1 MADGKVTIDTAIDP
15 SGLKAGSKELEA
27 AVKRLASNIDGIGAN
42 AKKSL
47 EKQVTS
53 FEKANQQYAAQEQK
67 VQDLKAKIAE
77 LGNQKIPTE
86 EFKAIGKQIDAD
98 TAKLN
103 RLIEQQRLFE
113 EIGGRTRST
122 TYQRR
127 QLQIEELTNSIK
139 YAKGEQEDLLAS
151 GGAYKAPDTSK
162 QTEAVLAEEEKLAAM
177 NLKVQQSYNGV
188 STSVSDYKNKTTMLS
203 GIISRLTAVG
213 QKASGAVKNLA
224 RNLLQMAKGAIITG
238 LKKIGA
244 GILGIHKSA
253 NKSTISIGK
262 MLKYL
267 FGIRSLYTLFN
278 KMRSALVDGFKN
290 LVQYS
295 GETNNAISSVM
306 SALTQLKNSFATAF
320 APIVTTVAPYLVK
333 FINLIS
339 ECVTRVGMFIAA
351 LTGKS
356 TFTKAV
362 AVQEDYAASLDKS
375 SKNTK
380 KATKAAKNY
389 LSPLDEIERYESNKD
404 TSTPSN
410 GKYTGPS
417 PSDMFQEVPIASSIK
432 GVADKIRQLIKSED
446 WEGLGAYVAS
456 GINAG
461 MQKIYDAIS
470 WNKVGPRITKFTTAF
485 TKTFNSLVDHID
497 WDLMGRTIGTGINTI
512 VYTLN
517 QLITGINWKNLGKG
531 FANGFNG
538 IVKEV
543 DSNALGRL
551 IGNKLMIIPN
561 IAYGF
566 VRNLNWKACG
576 TALGNGLNGV
586 VQSIDLGTIGTAFGT
601 AITGAFQIAINFSQT
616 FDWKALGENIY
627 TGINNLL
634 YSLDFATIGK
644 GFSDLAVGFL
654 DTIIISLGG
663 VDWESLGSKL
673 VEFILNI
680 NWIQLAGQLGII
692 GLELIGGVAAGVIGA
707 MKTIGAWLKEHVVD
721 PIVNKVKELFGI
733 HSPSTVMAE
742 IGKMLMQGLYNGI
755 ESFVE
760 TIKKI
765 FEILWNGIKQ
775 ITVTAWSGIKT
786 VASGI
791 WNGLKNT
798 ASTIF
803 NGIKTTISGVW
814 DGIKKYASDAWKNI
828 TSTVSGFW
836 DGLKEGASNIFEDGI
851 FKTISDVWDNLKEA
865 IPEAAKAIKE
875 GIMDRFTEARDGV
888 KDIFEKLAD
897 YVKTPINAAISLVNN
912 GIGTMNN
919 ALGGLEK
926 AFTFGPWEV
935 PTPFGSKKIGFEAE
949 FPKIKTI
956 PYLAKG
962 AVIPPKSEFLA
973 VLGDQKNG
981 RNLEAPEDLIRQIVR
996 EESGSGQNG
1005 NYRFTA
1011 QINRRTIFD
1020 EIIDEAK
1027 FRQNVNGRNPF
1038 ELA

>member
-1 MADGKVTIDTAIDP
+1 MADGKVTIDTAID
-15 SGLKAGSKELEA
+15 SNGLKAGSKELEA
-27 AVKRLASNIDGIGAN
+27 AVKRLASNIDGIGTN

-98 TAKLN
+98 TAKLD
-103 RLIEQQRLFE
+103 RLIEQQRIFE
-113 EIGGRTRST
+113 ETGGRTNSR
-122 TYQRR
+122 TYRAR

-151 GGAYKAPDTSK
+151 GGAYIVPDASK
-162 QTEAVLAEEEKLAAM
+162 QTEALYREEEKLADM
-177 NLKVQQSYNGV
+177 NSKVQQSYNGV

-203 GIISRLTAVG
+203 GITSRLTVVG

-224 RNLLQMAKGAIITG
+224 RNLLQVAKGAIITG

-295 GETNNAISSVM
+295 GETNSAISSVM

-339 ECVTRVGMFIAA
+339 ECVTRVGMFISA

-362 AVQEDYAASLDKS
+362 GVQQDYAASLDKTA
-375 SKNTK
+375 KNTN
-380 KATKAAKNY
+380 KAAKAAKNY

-417 PSDMFQEVPIASSIK
+417 PSDMFEEVPIASSIK

-470 WNKVGPRITKFTTAF
+470 WNNVGPKITKFTTAF
-485 TKTFNSLVDHID
+485 TRTFNSLVDHID
-497 WDLMGRTIGTGINTI
+497 WDLMGRTIGAGINTV

-543 DSNALGRL
+543 DFKAFGRL
-551 IGNKLMIIPN
+551 IGNKFMIIPN

-601 AITGAFQIAINFSQT
+601 AITGMFQMAIDFSRT

-654 DTIIISLGG
+654 NTIIISLGG

-673 VEFILNI
+673 VEFILNV

-692 GLELIGGVAAGVIGA
+692 GLELIGGIGAGVIGA
-707 MKTIGAWLKEHVVD
+707 MKKIGSWLKEHVVD
-721 PIVNKVKELFGI
+721 PIVDKVKELFGI

-755 ESFVE
+755 ESFIE
-760 TIKKI
+760 TIKRI
-765 FEILWNGIKQ
+765 FVTLWNGIKNTTLTVWNG
-775 ITVTAWSGIKT
+775 ITGTLSSTWNGIKANAFSIFNGIRNT
-786 VASGI
+786 ISGI
-791 WNGLKNT
+791 WN
-798 ASTIF
+798 S
-803 NGIKTTISGVW
+803 IKTNTR
-814 DGIKKYASDAWKNI
+814 NI
-828 TSTVSGFW
+828 WS
-836 DGLKEGASNIFEDGI
+836 GLKESVTG
-851 FKTISDVWDNLKEA
+851 
-865 IPEAAKAIKE
+865 AAKNIKE
-875 GIMDRFTEARDGV
+875 GITNRFTEARDSV
-888 KDIFEKLAD
+888 KTIFKKLAD
-897 YVKTPINAAISLVNN
+897 YVKKPINGAIKLVNG
-912 GIGTMNN
+912 GIGKMNS
-919 ALGGLEK
+919 ALGGLES
-926 AFTFGPWEV
+926 AFSFGPWDI
-935 PTPFGSKKIGFEAE
+935 PTPFGTKTIGFSAK
-949 FPKIKTI
+949 FPRIGTI

-996 EESGSGQNG
+996 EESGSVQNG

-1020 EIIDEAK
+1020 EVIDEAK
-1027 FRQNVNGRNPF
+1027 LRQSTTGRNPF

>member
-1 MADGKVTIDTAIDP
+1 MADGKVTIDTAIDS

-27 AVKRLASNIDGIGAN
+27 AVKRLASNIDGIGTN

-86 EFKAIGKQIDAD
+86 EFKEIGKQIDAD
-98 TAKLN
+98 TAKLD
-103 RLIEQQRLFE
+103 RLIEQQRIFE
-113 EIGGRTRST
+113 ETGGRTNSR
-122 TYQRR
+122 TYRAR

-151 GGAYKAPDTSK
+151 GGAYIAPDTSK
-162 QTEAVLAEEEKLAAM
+162 QTEALYREEEKLADI
-177 NLKVQQSYNGV
+177 NTKVQQSYNGV
-188 STSVSDYKNKTTMLS
+188 STSVSDYKNKITMLS
-203 GIISRLTAVG
+203 GITNRLSAVG
-213 QKASGAVKNLA
+213 QKASGAIKNLA
-224 RNLLQMAKGAIITG
+224 RNLLQITKSVIITG

-320 APIVTTVAPYLVK
+320 APIVTTVAPYLVR

-362 AVQEDYAASLDKS
+362 GVQQDYAASLDKTA
-375 SKNTK
+375 KNTN
-380 KATKAAKNY
+380 KAAKAAKNY

-417 PSDMFQEVPIASSIK
+417 PSDMFQEVPIESSIK
-432 GVADKIRQLIKSED
+432 GVADKIKNLIKSED

-470 WNKVGPRITKFTTAF
+470 WNNVGPRITKFTTAF
-485 TKTFNSLVDHID
+485 TRTFNSLVDHID
-497 WDLMGRTIGTGINTI
+497 WDLMGRTIGAGINTI

-543 DSNALGRL
+543 DFNAFGRL
-551 IGNKLMIIPN
+551 IGNKFMIIPN

-601 AITGAFQIAINFSQT
+601 AITGVFQMAINFSQT

-634 YSLDFATIGK
+634 YSLDFATIGE
-644 GFSDLAVGFL
+644 GFSDLAAGFL
-654 DTIIISLGG
+654 NTIIISLGG
-663 VDWESLGSKL
+663 VDWESLGSKV

-755 ESFVE
+755 ESFIE

-765 FEILWNGIKQ
+765 FETLWNGIKTTTE
-775 ITVTAWSGIKT
+775 TVWRG
-786 VASGI
+786 
-791 WNGLKNT
+791 
-798 ASTIF
+798 
-803 NGIKTTISGVW
+803 
-814 DGIKKYASDAWKNI
+814 I
-828 TSTVSGFW
+828 TSTVSGVWNGLKTSASTIFSGISTTVSGVWDAIKKKSGDIW
-836 DGLKEGASNIFEDGI
+836 DGLKTD
-851 FKTISDVWDNLKEA
+851 
-865 IPEAAKAIKE
+865 IPEAAAKIKK
-875 GIMDRFTEARDGV
+875 GISDRFTEARDSV
-888 KDIFEKLAD
+888 KTIFEKLAD
-897 YVKTPINAAISLVNN
+897 YVKKPINGAIKLVNG
-912 GIGTMNN
+912 GIGKMNS
-919 ALGGLEK
+919 ALGGLES
-926 AFTFGPWEV
+926 AFSFGPWDI
-935 PTPFGSKKIGFEAE
+935 PTPFGTKTIGFSAK
-949 FPKIKTI
+949 FPRIGTI

-996 EESGSGQNG
+996 EESGAGQNG

-1020 EIIDEAK
+1020 EVIDEAK
-1027 FRQNVNGRNPF
+1027 LRQSTTGRNPF

>member
-1 MADGKVTIDTAIDP
+1 MADGKVVIDTAIDS
-15 SGLKAGSKELEA
+15 SGLKAGSKEIEA
-27 AVKRLASNIDGIGAN
+27 AVKRLASDIDGIGTN

-53 FEKANQQYAAQEQK
+53 FEKVNQQYAAQEQK
-67 VQDLKAKIAE
+67 VQNLKAKIAE

-86 EFKAIGKQIDAD
+86 EFKEIGKQIDTD

-103 RLIEQQRLFE
+103 KLIEQQRLFE
-113 EIGGRTRST
+113 ETGGRTRSA

-139 YAKGEQEDLLAS
+139 YAKAEQEDLLNS
-151 GGAYKAPDTSK
+151 GGAYITPDISEQLKA
-162 QTEAVLAEEEKLAAM
+162 LYREEEKLADM
-177 NLKVQQSYNGV
+177 NTRVQQSYSSV
-188 STSVSDYKNKTTMLS
+188 STSTNDYKNRTSMLS
-203 GIISRLTAVG
+203 GIISRLTTVG
-213 QKASGAVKNLA
+213 QKASGAIKNLA

-320 APIVTTVAPYLVK
+320 APIVTTVAPYLVR

-362 AVQEDYAASLDKS
+362 GVQQDYAASLDKTA
-375 SKNTK
+375 KNAN
-380 KATKAAKNY
+380 KAAKAAKNY
-389 LSPLDEIERYESNKD
+389 LSPLDEIERYESD
-404 TSTPSN
+404 ASSGSGTGSGAGSGGVDPSQ
-410 GKYTGPS
+410 
-417 PSDMFQEVPIASSIK
+417 MFEEVPIASSIK
-432 GVADKIRQLIKSED
+432 GVADKIKNLIKSED

-461 MQKIYDAIS
+461 MQKIYDAIN
-470 WNKVGPRITKFTTAF
+470 WNNVGPKITKFTTAF
-485 TKTFNSLVDHID
+485 TRTFNSLVDHID
-497 WDLMGRTIGTGINTI
+497 WDLMGRTIGAGINTI

-531 FANGFNG
+531 FASGFNG

-543 DSNALGRL
+543 DFNALGRL

-566 VRNLNWKACG
+566 VRNLNWSNCG
-576 TALGNGLNGV
+576 VALGNGLNGV

-601 AITGAFQIAINFSQT
+601 AITGVFQMAIDFSRT

-721 PIVNKVKELFGI
+721 PIVNKFKQLFGI
-733 HSPSTVMAE
+733 HSPSTVFEAF
-742 IGKMLMQGLYNGI
+742 GKMLMQGLFNGI
-755 ESFVE
+755 ESFIE
-760 TIKKI
+760 TIQKI
-765 FEILWNGIKQ
+765 FETLWNGIKKTTETIWEG
-775 ITVTAWSGIKT
+775 ITTT
-786 VASGI
+786 VSGI
-791 WNGLKNT
+791 WDGLKT
-798 ASTIF
+798 AASTIF
-803 NGIKTTISGVW
+803 EGISKTVGEAWGAIKTTSGNIW
-814 DGIKKYASDAWKNI
+814 GDLKKD
-828 TSTVSGFW
+828 
-836 DGLKEGASNIFEDGI
+836 
-851 FKTISDVWDNLKEA
+851 
-865 IPEAAKAIKE
+865 IPEAAAKIKE
-875 GIMDRFTEARDGV
+875 GIHDRFVEARDNV
-888 KDIFEKLAD
+888 KKIFEKLAD
-897 YVKTPINAAISLVNN
+897 YVKKPINSAIKLVNG
-912 GIGTMNN
+912 GIGKMNS
-919 ALGGLEK
+919 ALGGLER
-926 AFTFGPWEV
+926 AFSFGPWEI
-935 PTPFGSKKIGFEAE
+935 PTPFGSKTIGFSAK
-949 FPKIKTI
+949 FPRIGTI

-996 EESGSGQNG
+996 EESGSGQG
-1005 NYRFTA
+1005 GSYRFTA

>member
-1 MADGKVTIDTAIDP
+1 MADGKVTIDTAIDS

-27 AVKRLASNIDGIGAN
+27 AVKRLASNIDGIGTN

-47 EKQVTS
+47 EKQVAS

-67 VQDLKAKIAE
+67 VQNLKEKIAE

-98 TAKLN
+98 TAKLD
-103 RLIEQQRLFE
+103 RLIEQQRIFE
-113 EIGGRTRST
+113 ETGGRTNSR
-122 TYQRR
+122 TYRAR

-151 GGAYKAPDTSK
+151 GGAYIVPDTSK
-162 QTEAVLAEEEKLAAM
+162 QTEALYREEEKLADM
-177 NLKVQQSYNGV
+177 NSKVQQSYNDV
-188 STSVSDYKNKTTMLS
+188 SASASDYKNKITMLS
-203 GIISRLTAVG
+203 GITNRLSAVG

-224 RNLLQMAKGAIITG
+224 RNLLQAVKGTIITG

-295 GETNNAISSVM
+295 GETNRAISSVM
-306 SALTQLKNSFATAF
+306 SALTQLKNSFASAF
-320 APIVTTVAPYLVK
+320 APIVTTVAPYLVR

-339 ECVTRVGMFIAA
+339 ECVTRIGMFIAA

-362 AVQEDYAASLDKS
+362 GVQQDYAASLDKTA
-375 SKNTK
+375 KNTN
-380 KATKAAKNY
+380 KAAKAAKNY
-389 LSPLDEIERYESNKD
+389 LSPLDEIERYESD
-404 TSTPSN
+404 SSTGSTGGSGSGSGTVDPSQ
-410 GKYTGPS
+410 
-417 PSDMFQEVPIASSIK
+417 MFEKVPIETSIK
-432 GVADKIRQLIKSED
+432 GVADKIKNLIKSED

-461 MQKIYDAIS
+461 MQKIYDAIN
-470 WNKVGPRITKFTTAF
+470 WNNVGPKITKFTTAF

-543 DSNALGRL
+543 DFNAFGRL
-551 IGNKLMIIPN
+551 IGNKFMIIPN

-566 VRNLNWKACG
+566 LRNLNWKACG

-601 AITGAFQIAINFSQT
+601 AITGVFQMAINFSQT

-654 DTIIISLGG
+654 NTIIISLGG

-692 GLELIGGVAAGVIGA
+692 GLELIGGIGAGVIGA
-707 MKTIGAWLKEHVVD
+707 MKTIGSWLKEHVVD

-755 ESFVE
+755 ESFIE

-765 FEILWNGIKQ
+765 FETLWNGIKTTTE
-775 ITVTAWSGIKT
+775 TVWRG
-786 VASGI
+786 
-791 WNGLKNT
+791 
-798 ASTIF
+798 
-803 NGIKTTISGVW
+803 
-814 DGIKKYASDAWKNI
+814 I
-828 TSTVSGFW
+828 TSTVSSVWNGLKTSASTIFGGISTTVSGVWDAIKKKSGDIW
-836 DGLKEGASNIFEDGI
+836 DGLKTD
-851 FKTISDVWDNLKEA
+851 
-865 IPEAAKAIKE
+865 IPEAAKTIKE
-875 GIMDRFTEARDGV
+875 GIHDRFVEARDGV
-888 KDIFEKLAD
+888 KKIFEKLAD
-897 YVKTPINAAISLVNN
+897 YVKKPINSAIKLVNG
-912 GIGTMNN
+912 GIGKMNS
-919 ALGGLEK
+919 ALGGLES
-926 AFTFGPWEV
+926 AFSFGPWDI
-935 PTPFGSKKIGFEAE
+935 PTPFGTKTIGFSAK
-949 FPKIKTI
+949 FPRIGTI

-1020 EIIDEAK
+1020 EVIDEAK
-1027 FRQNVNGRNPF
+1027 LRQSTTGRNPF

>member
-1 MADGKVTIDTAIDP
+1 MADGKVTIDTAIDS
-15 SGLKAGSKELEA
+15 SGLKADSKEIEA

-47 EKQVTS
+47 EKQVAS
-53 FEKANQQYAAQEQK
+53 FEKVNQQYAAQEQK
-67 VQDLKAKIAE
+67 VQDLKVKIAE

-98 TAKLN
+98 TAKLD
-103 RLIEQQRLFE
+103 RLIEQQRIFE
-113 EIGGRTRST
+113 ETGGRTNSR
-122 TYQRR
+122 TYRAR

-151 GGAYKAPDTSK
+151 GGAYIVPDTSK
-162 QTEAVLAEEEKLAAM
+162 QTEALYREEEKLADM
-177 NLKVQQSYNGV
+177 NTKVQQSYNGV

-203 GIISRLTAVG
+203 GITSRLTVVG

-224 RNLLQMAKGAIITG
+224 RNLLQVVKGTIITG

-295 GETNNAISSVM
+295 GETNSAISSVM

-320 APIVTTVAPYLVK
+320 APIVTTVAPYLVR

-417 PSDMFQEVPIASSIK
+417 PSDMFEEVPIASSIK

-470 WNKVGPRITKFTTAF
+470 WNNVGPRITKFTTAF

-543 DSNALGRL
+543 DFSALGRL
-551 IGNKLMIIPN
+551 IGNKFMIIPN

-566 VRNLNWKACG
+566 VKNLNWKACG

-601 AITGAFQIAINFSQT
+601 AITGVFQMAINFSQT

-654 DTIIISLGG
+654 NTIIISLGG

-692 GLELIGGVAAGVIGA
+692 GLELIGGIGAGVIGA
-707 MKTIGAWLKEHVVD
+707 MKTIGSWLKEHVVD

-765 FEILWNGIKQ
+765 FETLWNGIKTTTE
-775 ITVTAWSGIKT
+775 TVWRG
-786 VASGI
+786 
-791 WNGLKNT
+791 
-798 ASTIF
+798 
-803 NGIKTTISGVW
+803 
-814 DGIKKYASDAWKNI
+814 I
-828 TSTVSGFW
+828 TSTVSSVWNGLKTSASTIFGGISTTVSGVWDAIKKKSGDIW
-836 DGLKEGASNIFEDGI
+836 DGLKTD
-851 FKTISDVWDNLKEA
+851 
-865 IPEAAKAIKE
+865 IPEAAAKIKK
-875 GIMDRFTEARDGV
+875 GISDRFTEARDSV
-888 KDIFEKLAD
+888 KTIFEKLAD
-897 YVKTPINAAISLVNN
+897 YVKKPINGAIKLVNG
-912 GIGTMNN
+912 GIGKMNS
-919 ALGGLEK
+919 ALGGLES
-926 AFTFGPWEV
+926 AFSFGPWDI
-935 PTPFGSKKIGFEAE
+935 PTPFGTKTIGFSAK
-949 FPKIKTI
+949 FPRIGTI

-1020 EIIDEAK
+1020 EVIDEAK
-1027 FRQNVNGRNPF
+1027 LRQSTTGRNPF

>member
-1 MADGKVTIDTAIDP
+1 MADGKVTIDTAIDS
-15 SGLKAGSKELEA
+15 SGLKAGSKEIEA
-27 AVKRLASNIDGIGAN
+27 AVKRLASNIDGIGTN

-77 LGNQKIPTE
+77 LGNQKVPTE
-86 EFKAIGKQIDAD
+86 EFKEIGKQIDAD

-103 RLIEQQRLFE
+103 RLIEQQRIFE

-122 TYQRR
+122 TYRRR

-162 QTEAVLAEEEKLAAM
+162 QTEVLLSEEEKLAGM
-177 NLKVQQSYNGV
+177 NSKVQQSYNDV

-244 GILGIHKSA
+244 GIFAIHKSA

-320 APIVTTVAPYLVK
+320 APIVTTVAPYLVR

-339 ECVTRVGMFIAA
+339 ECVTRVGMFVAA
-351 LTGKS
+351 LTGKN

-404 TSTPSN
+404 TSTPSS
-410 GKYTGPS
+410 GKYAGPS

-543 DSNALGRL
+543 DFNALGRL
-551 IGNKLMIIPN
+551 IGNKFMIIPN

-586 VQSIDLGTIGTAFGT
+586 VQSINLGTIGTAFGT

-786 VASGI
+786 VVSGI

-851 FKTISDVWDNLKEA
+851 FKTISDVWDNLKET
-865 IPEAAKAIKE
+865 IPEAAKTIKE
-875 GIMDRFTEARDGV
+875 GITDRFTEARDGV

-897 YVKTPINAAISLVNN
+897 YVKAPINAAISLVNN

-973 VLGDQKNG
+973 VLGDQKSG

-996 EESGSGQNG
+996 EESGSGQGG

>member
-1 MADGKVTIDTAIDP
+1 MADGKVTIDTAIDS

-122 TYQRR
+122 TYKRR

-139 YAKGEQEDLLAS
+139 YAKGEQEDLLSS

-177 NLKVQQSYNGV
+177 NLKVQQSYNEV
-188 STSVSDYKNKTTMLS
+188 SASVDEYKSKNSMLS
-203 GIISRLTAVG
+203 GIISRLSVIN
-213 QKASGAVKNLA
+213 QKVTNSLKSLAKNLVKLA
-224 RNLLQMAKGAIITG
+224 AGGIITG
-238 LKKIGA
+238 LAKISS

-253 NKSTISIGK
+253 NKSTMSIGK

-339 ECVTRVGMFIAA
+339 ECVTRVGMFVAA
-351 LTGKS
+351 LTGKN
-356 TFTKAV
+356 TFTRAV

-375 SKNTK
+375 SKNTQ

-404 TSTPSN
+404 TSTPSS

-417 PSDMFQEVPIASSIK
+417 PSDMFQEVPIDSSMK
-432 GVADKIRQLIKSED
+432 GLADKMKSIFSKIFKPFKEA
-446 WEGLGAYVAS
+446 WEKEGENTIDAAKFALNGLKTLAAS
-456 GINAG
+456 VGKSLLEVWTNG
-461 MQKIYDAIS
+461 TGTTMLSTMLKIAQNVLKIIGNIS
-470 WNKVGPRITKFTTAF
+470 LRLSEAWNKNKVGTTIIQNIANAFQTVLSFIDRIADDTARWAANLNF
-485 TKTFNSLVDHID
+485 YPLLESISNLTATFSPVLES
-497 WDLMGRTIGTGINTI
+497 IGNVLEWVYNTI
-512 VYTLN
+512 VLPKLKWVIETGLPTVINLVADFLNFCTEHQTLIEAFGAA
-517 QLITGINWKNLGKG
+517 LIGAFAAYKIAGLAMQIIGSITEIINMGR
-531 FANGFNG
+531 G
-538 IVKEV
+538 IV
-543 DSNALGRL
+543 
-551 IGNKLMIIPN
+551 
-561 IAYGF
+561 
-566 VRNLNWKACG
+566 NL
-576 TALGNGLNGV
+576 V
-586 VQSIDLGTIGTAFGT
+586 
-601 AITGAFQIAINFSQT
+601 TGAGGILKAIKLIAS
-616 FDWKALGENIY
+616 
-627 TGINNLL
+627 
-634 YSLDFATIGK
+634 
-644 GFSDLAVGFL
+644 
-654 DTIIISLGG
+654 
-663 VDWESLGSKL
+663 
-673 VEFILNI
+673 
-680 NWIQLAGQLGII
+680 
-692 GLELIGGVAAGVIGA
+692 
-707 MKTIGAWLKEHVVD
+707 TIGAGGVFAIAIGAAIAIGVLLYKNWDTICEAATKLKDWVVEKAEALATNVVNAITSLKE
-721 PIVNKVKELFGI
+721 KTAKLW
-733 HSPSTVMAE
+733 
-742 IGKMLMQGLYNGI
+742 
-755 ESFVE
+755 E
-760 TIKKI
+760 TIK
-765 FEILWNGIKQ
+765 
-775 ITVTAWSGIKT
+775 TT
-786 VASGI
+786 ASGV
-791 WNGLKNT
+791 WTWMKNT

-803 NGIKTTISGVW
+803 NGIKNVISGIW
-814 DGIKKYASDAWKNI
+814 NGIKQITGTVWSGIKTTASGIWEKLK
-828 TSTVSGFW
+828 TS
-836 DGLKEGASNIFEDGI
+836 ASTIFEGI
-851 FKTISDVWDNLKEA
+851 KTTISDVWDNLKET

-935 PTPFGSKKIGFEAE
+935 PTPFGSKKIGFEAK

-973 VLGDQKNG
+973 VLGDQKSG

-996 EESGSGQNG
+996 EESGSGQGG

>member
-1 MADGKVTIDTAIDP
+1 MADGKVTIDTAID
-15 SGLKAGSKELEA
+15 SNGLKAGSKEIEA
-27 AVKRLASNIDGIGAN
+27 SVKRLASDIDGIGAN
-42 AKKSL
+42 AKKNL

-53 FEKANQQYAAQEQK
+53 FEKVNQQYAAQEQK
-67 VQDLKAKIAE
+67 VQNLKDKIAE

-86 EFKAIGKQIDAD
+86 EFKEIGKQIDTD

-103 RLIEQQRLFE
+103 RLIEQQRIFE
-113 EIGGRTRST
+113 ETGGRTNSR
-122 TYQRR
+122 TYRAR

-162 QTEAVLAEEEKLAAM
+162 QTEALLAEEEKLAGM
-177 NLKVQQSYNGV
+177 NSKVQQSYNEV
-188 STSVSDYKNKTTMLS
+188 SASVDEYKSKNSMLS
-203 GIISRLTAVG
+203 GIISRLSVIN
-213 QKASGAVKNLA
+213 QKATNSLKSLAKNLVKLA
-224 RNLLQMAKGAIITG
+224 AGGIITG
-238 LKKIGA
+238 LAKISS

-253 NKSTISIGK
+253 NKSTMSIGK

-267 FGIRSLYTLFN
+267 VGIRSVYSLFN

-295 GETNNAISSVM
+295 GETNSAISSVM

-339 ECVTRVGMFIAA
+339 ECVTRVGMFVAA
-351 LTGKS
+351 LTGKN

-404 TSTPSN
+404 TSTPSS

-417 PSDMFQEVPIASSIK
+417 PSDMFQEVPIESSIK
-432 GVADKIRQLIKSED
+432 GVADKIKNLIKSED

-461 MQKIYDAIS
+461 MQKINDAIN
-470 WNKVGPRITKFTTAF
+470 WNNVGPKITKFTTAF
-485 TKTFNSLVDHID
+485 TRTFNSLVDHID
-497 WDLMGRTIGTGINTI
+497 WDLMGRTIGAGINTI

-531 FANGFNG
+531 FANGVNG

-543 DSNALGRL
+543 DFSALGRL
-551 IGNKLMIIPN
+551 IGNKFMIIPN

-566 VRNLNWKACG
+566 AKNLNWKACG

-586 VQSIDLGTIGTAFGT
+586 VRSIDLGTIGTALGT
-601 AITGAFQIAINFSQT
+601 AITGAFQMAINFSQA

-654 DTIIISLGG
+654 DTIITSLGG

-692 GLELIGGVAAGVIGA
+692 GLELIGGIGAGVIGA
-707 MKTIGAWLKEHVVD
+707 LKTIGTWLKEHVVD
-721 PIVNKVKELFGI
+721 PIVNKVKDLFGI

-765 FEILWNGIKQ
+765 FETLWNGIKTTTETVWRG
-775 ITVTAWSGIKT
+775 ITST
-786 VASGI
+786 VSGI

-803 NGIKTTISGVW
+803 NGIKNVISGIW
-814 DGIKKYASDAWKNI
+814 NGIKQITGTVWNGIKTTASGIWEKLK
-828 TSTVSGFW
+828 TS
-836 DGLKEGASNIFEDGI
+836 ASTIFEGI
-851 FKTISDVWDNLKEA
+851 KTTISDVWDNLKEA

-888 KDIFEKLAD
+888 KGIFEKLAD
-897 YVKTPINAAISLVNN
+897 YVKAPINAAIRLVNN

-926 AFTFGPWEV
+926 AFSFGPWEI
-935 PTPFGSKKIGFEAE
+935 PTPFGSKTIGFSAS
-949 FPKIKTI
+949 FPRIGEI

-973 VLGDQKNG
+973 VLGDQKSG

-1020 EIIDEAK
+1020 EVIDEAK
-1027 FRQNVNGRNPF
+1027 LRQSVTGRNPF

>member
-1 MADGKVTIDTAIDP
+1 MADGKVTIDTAID
-15 SGLKAGSKELEA
+15 SNGLKTGSKELEA
-27 AVKRLASNIDGIGAN
+27 AVKRLASNIDGIGTN

-47 EKQVTS
+47 EKQVAS

-86 EFKAIGKQIDAD
+86 EFEEIGKQIDAD
-98 TAKLN
+98 TVKLN
-103 RLIEQQRLFE
+103 RLIEQQRIFE
-113 EIGGRTRST
+113 ETGGRTNSR
-122 TYQRR
+122 TYRAR

-151 GGAYKAPDTSK
+151 GGAYIVPDTSK
-162 QTEAVLAEEEKLAAM
+162 QTETLYREEEKLADM
-177 NLKVQQSYNGV
+177 NTKVQQSYNGV
-188 STSVSDYKNKTTMLS
+188 STSVSDYKNKITMLS
-203 GIISRLTAVG
+203 GITNRLSTVG
-213 QKASGAVKNLA
+213 QKASGAIKNLA

-295 GETNNAISSVM
+295 SETNNAISSVM

-351 LTGKS
+351 LTGKN

-362 AVQEDYAASLDKS
+362 AVQEDYAASLNKS

-404 TSTPSN
+404 TSTPSS

-417 PSDMFQEVPIASSIK
+417 PSDMFQEVPIESSIK
-432 GVADKIRQLIKSED
+432 GVADKIKNLIKSED

-461 MQKIYDAIS
+461 MQKIYDAIN
-470 WNKVGPRITKFTTAF
+470 WNNVGPKITKFTTAF
-485 TKTFNSLVDHID
+485 TRTFNSLVDHID
-497 WDLMGRTIGTGINTI
+497 WDLMGRTIGAGINTI

-538 IVKEV
+538 IVQEV
-543 DSNALGRL
+543 DFNALGRL

-566 VRNLNWKACG
+566 VKNLNWKACG

-586 VQSIDLGTIGTAFGT
+586 VRSIDLGTIGTAFGT
-601 AITGAFQIAINFSQT
+601 AITGVFQMAINFSQT

-634 YSLDFATIGK
+634 YSLDFATIGQ
-644 GFSDLAVGFL
+644 GITDFCIGFL
-654 DTIIISLGG
+654 DTIGTTIQG
-663 VDWESLGSKL
+663 VDWEKLGSQIVTAFLSIDWLGLAVKCAKVGLML
-673 VEFILNI
+673 VQGILE
-680 NWIQLAGQLGII
+680 GI
-692 GLELIGGVAAGVIGA
+692 VGA
-707 MKTIGAWLKEHVVD
+707 LKTIGSWLKEHLVD
-721 PIVNKVKELFGI
+721 PIVDWVKKLFGI

-765 FEILWNGIKQ
+765 FETLWNGIKTTTE
-775 ITVTAWSGIKT
+775 TVWRG
-786 VASGI
+786 
-791 WNGLKNT
+791 
-798 ASTIF
+798 
-803 NGIKTTISGVW
+803 
-814 DGIKKYASDAWKNI
+814 I
-828 TSTVSGFW
+828 TSTVSGVWNELKTSASTIFSGISTTVSGVWDTIKKKSGDIW
-836 DGLKEGASNIFEDGI
+836 DGLKTD
-851 FKTISDVWDNLKEA
+851 
-865 IPEAAKAIKE
+865 IPEAAKTIKE
-875 GIMDRFTEARDGV
+875 GIHDRFVEARDSV
-888 KDIFEKLAD
+888 KKIFEKLAD
-897 YVKTPINAAISLVNN
+897 YVKTPINGAIKLVNG
-912 GIGTMNN
+912 GIGKMNS
-919 ALGGLEK
+919 ALGGLES
-926 AFTFGPWEV
+926 AFSFGPWDI
-935 PTPFGSKKIGFEAE
+935 PTPFGTKTIGFSAK
-949 FPKIKTI
+949 FPRIGTI

-973 VLGDQKNG
+973 VLGDQKSG

-996 EESGSGQNG
+996 EESGSSQNG

-1020 EIIDEAK
+1020 EVIDEAK
-1027 FRQNVNGRNPF
+1027 LRQSTTGRNPF

>member
-1 MADGKVTIDTAIDP
+1 MADGKVTIDTAID
-15 SGLKAGSKELEA
+15 SNGLKAGSKELEA
-27 AVKRLASNIDGIGAN
+27 AVKRLASNIDGIGTN

-86 EFKAIGKQIDAD
+86 EFKEIGKQIDAD
-98 TAKLN
+98 TVKLN
-103 RLIEQQRLFE
+103 RLIEQQRIFE
-113 EIGGRTRST
+113 DTGGRTNSR
-122 TYQRR
+122 TYRAR
-127 QLQIEELTNSIK
+127 QLQIEELANSIK

-151 GGAYKAPDTSK
+151 GGAYIVPDTSK
-162 QTEAVLAEEEKLAAM
+162 QTEALYREEEKLADM
-177 NLKVQQSYNGV
+177 NTKVQQSYNGV
-188 STSVSDYKNKTTMLS
+188 STSVSDYRNKITMLS
-203 GIISRLTAVG
+203 GITNRLSAVG
-213 QKASGAVKNLA
+213 QKASGAIKNLA

-295 GETNNAISSVM
+295 GETNSAISSVM

-339 ECVTRVGMFIAA
+339 ECVTRVGMFVAA

-404 TSTPSN
+404 TSTPSS

-417 PSDMFQEVPIASSIK
+417 PSDMFQEVPIESSIK
-432 GVADKIRQLIKSED
+432 GVADKIKNLIKSED

-461 MQKIYDAIS
+461 MQKIYDAIN
-470 WNKVGPRITKFTTAF
+470 WNNVGPKITKFTTAF
-485 TKTFNSLVDHID
+485 TRTFNSLTDHID
-497 WDLMGRTIGTGINTI
+497 WDLMGSTIGAGINTI

-543 DSNALGRL
+543 DFNAFGRL
-551 IGNKLMIIPN
+551 LGNKFMIIPN

-566 VRNLNWKACG
+566 VKNLNWKACG

-601 AITGAFQIAINFSQT
+601 AITGVFQMAIDFSKT

-644 GFSDLAVGFL
+644 GFSDLAAGFL
-654 DTIIISLGG
+654 NTIIISLGG

-721 PIVNKVKELFGI
+721 PIVNKFKQLFGI
-733 HSPSTVMAE
+733 HSPSTVFEAF
-742 IGKMLMQGLYNGI
+742 GKMLMQGLYNGI

-765 FEILWNGIKQ
+765 FETLWNGIKS
-775 ITVTAWSGIKT
+775 TTLTAWYGITGTLNSTWNGIKT
-786 VASGI
+786 NAFSIFNGIGNTISGI
-791 WNGLKNT
+791 WN
-798 ASTIF
+798 S
-803 NGIKTTISGVW
+803 IKTSTG
-814 DGIKKYASDAWKNI
+814 NI
-828 TSTVSGFW
+828 WS
-836 DGLKEGASNIFEDGI
+836 GLKESVTG
-851 FKTISDVWDNLKEA
+851 
-865 IPEAAKAIKE
+865 AAKSIKE
-875 GIMDRFTEARDGV
+875 GITNRFTEARDGV
-888 KDIFEKLAD
+888 KTIFEKLAD
-897 YVKTPINAAISLVNN
+897 YVKKPINGAIKLVNG
-912 GIGTMNN
+912 GIGKMNS
-919 ALGGLEK
+919 ALGGLES
-926 AFTFGPWEV
+926 AFSFGPWEI
-935 PTPFGSKKIGFEAE
+935 PTPFGSKTIGFSAK
-949 FPKIKTI
+949 FPRIGTI

-996 EESGSGQNG
+996 EESGAGQNG

-1020 EIIDEAK
+1020 EIIAEAK
-1027 FRQNVNGRNPF
+1027 LRQDTSGMNPF
-1038 ELA
+1038 ELM

>member
-1 MADGKVTIDTAIDP
+1 MADGKVTIDTAIDS

-27 AVKRLASNIDGIGAN
+27 AVKRLASNIDGIGTN

-47 EKQVTS
+47 EKQVAS

-98 TAKLN
+98 TAKLD
-103 RLIEQQRLFE
+103 RLIEQQRIFE
-113 EIGGRTRST
+113 ETGGRTNSR
-122 TYQRR
+122 TYRAR

-151 GGAYKAPDTSK
+151 GGAYIVTDTSK
-162 QTEAVLAEEEKLAAM
+162 QTEALYQEEEKLADM
-177 NLKVQQSYNGV
+177 NSKVQKSYNDV
-188 STSVSDYKNKTTMLS
+188 STSASDYKNKITMLS
-203 GIISRLTAVG
+203 GITNRLSAVG
-213 QKASGAVKNLA
+213 QKASGAIKNLV
-224 RNLLQMAKGAIITG
+224 RNLSQMVKGTIITG

-320 APIVTTVAPYLVK
+320 SPIVTTVAPYLVR

-339 ECVTRVGMFIAA
+339 ECVTRIGMFIAA

-362 AVQEDYAASLDKS
+362 GVQQDYAASLDKTA
-375 SKNTK
+375 KNTN
-380 KATKAAKNY
+380 KAAKAAKNY
-389 LSPLDEIERYESNKD
+389 LSPLDEIERYESD
-404 TSTPSN
+404 SSTGSTGGSGSGSGTVDPSQ
-410 GKYTGPS
+410 
-417 PSDMFQEVPIASSIK
+417 MFETVPIETSIK
-432 GVADKIRQLIKSED
+432 GVADKIKNLIKSED

-461 MQKIYDAIS
+461 MQKIYDAIN
-470 WNKVGPRITKFTTAF
+470 WNNVGPNITKFTTAF

-497 WDLMGRTIGTGINTI
+497 WDLMGHTIGAGINTI
-512 VYTLN
+512 SYTLN

-538 IVKEV
+538 IVQEV
-543 DSNALGRL
+543 DFNALGRL

-561 IAYGF
+561 IAYVF
-566 VRNLNWKACG
+566 LKNLNWKACG
-576 TALGNGLNGV
+576 TALVNGLNGV

-601 AITGAFQIAINFSQT
+601 AITGVFQMAINFSQT
-616 FDWKALGENIY
+616 FDWRGLAENIY

-634 YSLDFATIGK
+634 ESLDMSIIGQ
-644 GFSDLAVGFL
+644 GFSDLASGFL
-654 DTIIISLGG
+654 DSIIIALSGI
-663 VDWESLGSKL
+663 DWELMGMKIM
-673 VEFILNI
+673 EFILNI
-680 NWIQLAGQLGII
+680 DWLHLAGQLITIGVEIVGGILTGI
-692 GLELIGGVAAGVIGA
+692 LGA
-707 MKTIGAWLKEHVVD
+707 MKQIGIWLKEHLID
-721 PIVNKVKELFGI
+721 PIVDWIKKLFGI
-733 HSPSTVMAE
+733 HSPSTVMKE

-765 FEILWNGIKQ
+765 FETLWNGIKTTTETVWGG
-775 ITVTAWSGIKT
+775 ITTT
-786 VASGI
+786 VSGI
-791 WNGLKNT
+791 WDGLKT
-798 ASTIF
+798 GASTIF
-803 NGIKTTISGVW
+803 GGISTTVSEAWDAIKTTSG
-814 DGIKKYASDAWKNI
+814 NI
-828 TSTVSGFW
+828 W
-836 DGLKEGASNIFEDGI
+836 DGLKEG
-851 FKTISDVWDNLKEA
+851 
-865 IPEAAKAIKE
+865 IPEAAKTIKE
-875 GIMDRFTEARDGV
+875 GIHDRFVEARDSV
-888 KDIFEKLAD
+888 KKIFEKLAD
-897 YVKTPINAAISLVNN
+897 YVKKPINSAIKLVNG
-912 GIGTMNN
+912 GIGKMNS
-919 ALGGLEK
+919 ALGGLES
-926 AFTFGPWEV
+926 AFSFGPWDI
-935 PTPFGSKKIGFEAE
+935 PTPFGTKTIGFSAK
-949 FPKIKTI
+949 FPRIGTI

-996 EESGSGQNG
+996 EESGSSHNG

-1020 EIIDEAK
+1020 EVIDEAK
-1027 FRQNVNGRNPF
+1027 LRQSTTGRNPF

>member
-1 MADGKVTIDTAIDP
+1 MADGKVTIDTAIDS
-15 SGLKAGSKELEA
+15 SGLKAGSKEIEV
-27 AVKRLASNIDGIGAN
+27 AVKRLASDIDGIGTN

-47 EKQVTS
+47 EKQVSS

-86 EFKAIGKQIDAD
+86 EFKEIGKQIDAD
-98 TAKLN
+98 TVKLN
-103 RLIEQQRLFE
+103 RLIEQQRIFE
-113 EIGGRTRST
+113 ETGGRTNSR
-122 TYQRR
+122 TYRAR

-177 NLKVQQSYNGV
+177 NSKVQQSYNGV

-224 RNLLQMAKGAIITG
+224 RNLLQMEKGAIITG

-339 ECVTRVGMFIAA
+339 ECVTRVGMFVAA

-389 LSPLDEIERYESNKD
+389 LSPLDEIERYESSKD
-404 TSTPSN
+404 TSTPSS

-470 WNKVGPRITKFTTAF
+470 WNNVGPRITKFTTAF
-485 TKTFNSLVDHID
+485 TKTFNSLVGHID

-543 DSNALGRL
+543 DFNALGRL
-551 IGNKLMIIPN
+551 IGNKFMIIPN

-566 VRNLNWKACG
+566 VRNLNWEVCG

-765 FEILWNGIKQ
+765 FETLWNGIKTTTETVWRG
-775 ITVTAWSGIKT
+775 ITST
-786 VASGI
+786 VSSI

-798 ASTIF
+798 ASIIF
-803 NGIKTTISGVW
+803 NGIKNVISGIW
-814 DGIKKYASDAWKNI
+814 NGIKQITGTVWNGIKTTASGIWEKLK
-828 TSTVSGFW
+828 TS
-836 DGLKEGASNIFEDGI
+836 ASTIFEGI
-851 FKTISDVWDNLKEA
+851 KTTISDVWDNLKEA

-888 KDIFEKLAD
+888 KDIFEKLVD
-897 YVKTPINAAISLVNN
+897 YVKAPINAAISLVNN

-973 VLGDQKNG
+973 VLGDQKSG

-1005 NYRFTA
+1005 SYRFTA

-1020 EIIDEAK
+1020 EVIDEAK
-1027 FRQNVNGRNPF
+1027 LRRSTTGRNPF

>member
-1 MADGKVTIDTAIDP
+1 MADGKVTIDTAID
-15 SGLKAGSKELEA
+15 SNGLKAGSKELEA
-27 AVKRLASNIDGIGAN
+27 AVKRLASNIDGIGTN

-67 VQDLKAKIAE
+67 VQDLKAKITE

-86 EFKAIGKQIDAD
+86 EFKEIGKQIDTD
-98 TAKLN
+98 TAKLD
-103 RLIEQQRLFE
+103 RLIEQQRIFE
-113 EIGGRTRST
+113 ETGGRTNSR
-122 TYQRR
+122 TYRAR

-139 YAKGEQEDLLAS
+139 YAKSEQEDLLAS
-151 GGAYKAPDTSK
+151 GGAYIVPDASK
-162 QTEAVLAEEEKLAAM
+162 QTETLYREEEKLADI
-177 NLKVQQSYNGV
+177 NTKVQQSYNGV
-188 STSVSDYKNKTTMLS
+188 STSVSDYKNKITMLS
-203 GIISRLTAVG
+203 GITNRLSTVG

-224 RNLLQMAKGAIITG
+224 RNLLQITKSAIITG

-295 GETNNAISSVM
+295 GETNSAISSVM

-351 LTGKS
+351 LTGKN

-362 AVQEDYAASLDKS
+362 GVQQDYAASLDKTA
-375 SKNTK
+375 KNTNK
-380 KATKAAKNY
+380 AAKATKNY
-389 LSPLDEIERYESNKD
+389 LSPLDEIERYESD
-404 TSTPSN
+404 TSSGSGAGSGAGAGGVDPSQ
-410 GKYTGPS
+410 
-417 PSDMFQEVPIASSIK
+417 MFEEVPIVSSIK
-432 GVADKIRQLIKSED
+432 GVADKIKNLIKSED

-470 WNKVGPRITKFTTAF
+470 WNNVGPRITKFTTAF

-531 FANGFNG
+531 FANDFNG

-543 DSNALGRL
+543 DFNAFGRL
-551 IGNKLMIIPN
+551 IGSKFMIIPN

-586 VQSIDLGTIGTAFGT
+586 VQSINLGTIGTAFGT
-601 AITGAFQIAINFSQT
+601 AITGVFQMAINFSQT

-644 GFSDLAVGFL
+644 GFSDLAAGFL
-654 DTIIISLGG
+654 NTIIISLGN

-692 GLELIGGVAAGVIGA
+692 GLELIGGIGAGVIGA
-707 MKTIGAWLKEHVVD
+707 MKTIGSWLKEHVVD

-765 FEILWNGIKQ
+765 FETLWNGIK
-775 ITVTAWSGIKT
+775 TTTETAWRGITSTVSG
-786 VASGI
+786 V
-791 WNGLKNT
+791 WNGLKT
-798 ASTIF
+798 SASTIF
-803 NGIKTTISGVW
+803 NGISATVSGVW
-814 DGIKKYASDAWKNI
+814 DAIKKK
-828 TSTVSGFW
+828 SGDIW
-836 DGLKEGASNIFEDGI
+836 DGLKTD
-851 FKTISDVWDNLKEA
+851 
-865 IPEAAKAIKE
+865 IPEAAAKIKK
-875 GIMDRFTEARDGV
+875 GISDRFTEARDSV
-888 KDIFEKLAD
+888 KKIFEKLVD
-897 YVKTPINAAISLVNN
+897 YVKKPINSAIKLVNG
-912 GIGTMNN
+912 GIGKMNS
-919 ALGGLEK
+919 ALGGLES
-926 AFTFGPWEV
+926 AFSFGPWDI
-935 PTPFGSKKIGFEAE
+935 PTPFGTKTIGFSAK
-949 FPKIKTI
+949 FPRIGTI

-962 AVIPPKSEFLA
+962 AVIPPRSEFLA
-973 VLGDQKNG
+973 VLGDQKQGN
-981 RNLEAPEDLIRQIVR
+981 NIETPEALLRKVVR
-996 EESGSGQNG
+996 EESGGDSGG

-1027 FRQNVNGRNPF
+1027 LRRDTSGKNPF

>member
-1 MADGKVTIDTAIDP
+1 MADGKVTIDTAIDS

-27 AVKRLASNIDGIGAN
+27 AVKRLASNIDGIGTN

-86 EFKAIGKQIDAD
+86 EFKEIGKQIDAD
-98 TAKLN
+98 TAKLD
-103 RLIEQQRLFE
+103 RLIEQQRIFE
-113 EIGGRTRST
+113 ETGGRTNSR
-122 TYQRR
+122 TYRAR

-151 GGAYKAPDTSK
+151 GGAYIAPDTSK
-162 QTEAVLAEEEKLAAM
+162 QTEALYREEEKLADI
-177 NLKVQQSYNGV
+177 NTKVQQSYNGV
-188 STSVSDYKNKTTMLS
+188 STSVSDYKNKITMLS
-203 GIISRLTAVG
+203 GITNRLSAVG
-213 QKASGAVKNLA
+213 QKASGAIKNLA
-224 RNLLQMAKGAIITG
+224 RNLLQITKSVIITG

-262 MLKYL
+262 ILKYL

-295 GETNNAISSVM
+295 GETNSAISSVM

-320 APIVTTVAPYLVK
+320 APIVTTVAPYLVR

-362 AVQEDYAASLDKS
+362 GVQQDYAASLDKTA
-375 SKNTK
+375 KNTN
-380 KATKAAKNY
+380 KAAKAAKNY

-417 PSDMFQEVPIASSIK
+417 PSDMFQEVPIESSIK
-432 GVADKIRQLIKSED
+432 GVADKIKNLIKSED

-470 WNKVGPRITKFTTAF
+470 WNNVGPRITKFTTAF

-497 WDLMGRTIGTGINTI
+497 WDLMGRTIGAGINTI

-543 DSNALGRL
+543 DFNAFGRL
-551 IGNKLMIIPN
+551 IGNKFMIIPN

-601 AITGAFQIAINFSQT
+601 AITGVFQMAINFSQT

-654 DTIIISLGG
+654 NTIIISLGG

-707 MKTIGAWLKEHVVD
+707 MKTIGSWLKEHVVD

-755 ESFVE
+755 ESFIE

-765 FEILWNGIKQ
+765 FETLWNGIKTTTE
-775 ITVTAWSGIKT
+775 TVWRG
-786 VASGI
+786 
-791 WNGLKNT
+791 
-798 ASTIF
+798 
-803 NGIKTTISGVW
+803 
-814 DGIKKYASDAWKNI
+814 I
-828 TSTVSGFW
+828 TSTVSGVWNGLKTSASTIFSGISTTVSGVWDAIKKKSGDIW
-836 DGLKEGASNIFEDGI
+836 DGLKTD
-851 FKTISDVWDNLKEA
+851 
-865 IPEAAKAIKE
+865 IPEAAAKIKK
-875 GIMDRFTEARDGV
+875 GISDRFTEARDSV
-888 KDIFEKLAD
+888 KKIFEKLAD
-897 YVKTPINAAISLVNN
+897 YVKTPINGAIKLVNG
-912 GIGTMNN
+912 GIGKMNS
-919 ALGGLEK
+919 ALGGLES
-926 AFTFGPWEV
+926 AFSFGPWDI
-935 PTPFGSKKIGFEAE
+935 PTPFGTKTIGFSAK
-949 FPKIKTI
+949 FPRIGTI

-1005 NYRFTA
+1005 SYRFTA

-1020 EIIDEAK
+1020 EVIDEAK
-1027 FRQNVNGRNPF
+1027 LRQSTTGRNPF

>member
-1 MADGKVTIDTAIDP
+1 MADGKVTIDTAIDS

-27 AVKRLASNIDGIGAN
+27 AVKRLASNIDGIGTN

-47 EKQVTS
+47 EKQVAS

-67 VQDLKAKIAE
+67 VQNLKEKIAE

-98 TAKLN
+98 TAKLD
-103 RLIEQQRLFE
+103 RLIEQQRIFE
-113 EIGGRTRST
+113 ETGGRTNSR
-122 TYQRR
+122 TYRAR

-151 GGAYKAPDTSK
+151 GGAYIVPDTSK
-162 QTEAVLAEEEKLAAM
+162 QTEALYREEEKLADM
-177 NLKVQQSYNGV
+177 NSKVQQSYNDV
-188 STSVSDYKNKTTMLS
+188 SASASDYKNKITMLS
-203 GIISRLTAVG
+203 GITNRLSAVG

-224 RNLLQMAKGAIITG
+224 RNLLQAVKGTIITG

-295 GETNNAISSVM
+295 GETNRAISSVM
-306 SALTQLKNSFATAF
+306 SALTQLKNSFASAF
-320 APIVTTVAPYLVK
+320 APIVTTVAPYLVR

-339 ECVTRVGMFIAA
+339 ECVTRIGMFIAA

-362 AVQEDYAASLDKS
+362 GVQQDYAASLDKTA
-375 SKNTK
+375 KNTN
-380 KATKAAKNY
+380 KAAKAAKNY
-389 LSPLDEIERYESNKD
+389 LSPLDEIERYESD
-404 TSTPSN
+404 SSTGSTGGSGSGSGTVDPSQ
-410 GKYTGPS
+410 
-417 PSDMFQEVPIASSIK
+417 MFEKVPIETSIK
-432 GVADKIRQLIKSED
+432 GVADKIKNLIKSED

-461 MQKIYDAIS
+461 MQKIYDAIN
-470 WNKVGPRITKFTTAF
+470 WNNVGPKITKFTTAF

-543 DSNALGRL
+543 DFNAFGRL
-551 IGNKLMIIPN
+551 IGNKFMIIPN

-566 VRNLNWKACG
+566 LRNLNWKACG

-601 AITGAFQIAINFSQT
+601 AITGVFQMAINFSQT

-654 DTIIISLGG
+654 NTIIISLGG

-692 GLELIGGVAAGVIGA
+692 GLELIGGIGAGVIGA
-707 MKTIGAWLKEHVVD
+707 IKTIGSWLKEHVVD

-755 ESFVE
+755 ESFIE

-765 FEILWNGIKQ
+765 FETLWNGIKTTTE
-775 ITVTAWSGIKT
+775 TVRRG
-786 VASGI
+786 
-791 WNGLKNT
+791 
-798 ASTIF
+798 
-803 NGIKTTISGVW
+803 
-814 DGIKKYASDAWKNI
+814 I
-828 TSTVSGFW
+828 TSTVSSVWNGLKTSASTIFGGISTTVSGVWDAIKKKSGDIW
-836 DGLKEGASNIFEDGI
+836 DGLKTD
-851 FKTISDVWDNLKEA
+851 
-865 IPEAAKAIKE
+865 IPEAAKTIKE
-875 GIMDRFTEARDGV
+875 GIHDRFVEARDGV
-888 KDIFEKLAD
+888 KKIFEKLAD
-897 YVKTPINAAISLVNN
+897 YVKKPINSAIKLVNG
-912 GIGTMNN
+912 GIGKMNS
-919 ALGGLEK
+919 ALGGLES
-926 AFTFGPWEV
+926 AFSFGPWDI
-935 PTPFGSKKIGFEAE
+935 PTPFGTKTIGFSAK
-949 FPKIKTI
+949 FPRIGTI

-1020 EIIDEAK
+1020 EVIDEAK
-1027 FRQNVNGRNPF
+1027 LRQSTTGRNPF

>member
-1 MADGKVTIDTAIDP
+1 MADGKVTIDTAIDS
-15 SGLKAGSKELEA
+15 SGLKAGSKEIEA
-27 AVKRLASNIDGIGAN
+27 AVKRLASDIDGIGTN

-47 EKQVTS
+47 EKQVAS
-53 FEKANQQYAAQEQK
+53 FEKVNQQYAAQEQK
-67 VQDLKAKIAE
+67 VQNLKAKIAE
-77 LGNQKIPTE
+77 LRNQKIPTE
-86 EFKAIGKQIDAD
+86 EFKEIGKQIDTD

-139 YAKGEQEDLLAS
+139 YAKAEQEELLNSGVAYITPDAS
-151 GGAYKAPDTSK
+151 E
-162 QTEAVLAEEEKLAAM
+162 QLEALYREEKKLADM
-177 NLKVQQSYNGV
+177 NTKVQQSYNGV
-188 STSVSDYKNKTTMLS
+188 STSVSDYRNKTTMLS
-203 GIISRLTAVG
+203 GIISRLSAVG
-213 QKASGAVKNLA
+213 QKASGAIKNLA
-224 RNLLQMAKGAIITG
+224 RSLLQAVKGTIITG

-295 GETNNAISSVM
+295 GETNSAISSVM
-306 SALTQLKNSFATAF
+306 SALTQLKNSLATAF

-339 ECVTRVGMFIAA
+339 ECVTRVGMFVAA
-351 LTGKS
+351 LTGKN

-404 TSTPSN
+404 TSTPSS

-417 PSDMFQEVPIASSIK
+417 PSDMFQEVPIESSIK
-432 GVADKIRQLIKSED
+432 GVADKIKNLIKSED

-461 MQKIYDAIS
+461 MQKIYDAIN
-470 WNKVGPRITKFTTAF
+470 WNNVGPKITKFTTAF
-485 TKTFNSLVDHID
+485 TRTFNSLVDHID
-497 WDLMGRTIGTGINTI
+497 WDLMGRTIGAGINTI

-531 FANGFNG
+531 FANGVNG

-543 DSNALGRL
+543 DFSALGRL
-551 IGNKLMIIPN
+551 IGNKFMIIPN

-566 VRNLNWKACG
+566 VKNLNWKACG

-601 AITGAFQIAINFSQT
+601 AITGAFQMAINFSQA

-654 DTIIISLGG
+654 DTIITSLGG

-692 GLELIGGVAAGVIGA
+692 GLELIGGIGAGVIGA
-707 MKTIGAWLKEHVVD
+707 LKTIGTWLKEHVVD

-765 FEILWNGIKQ
+765 FVTLWNGIKTTTETVWRG
-775 ITVTAWSGIKT
+775 ITST
-786 VASGI
+786 VSGI

-803 NGIKTTISGVW
+803 NGIKNVISGIW
-814 DGIKKYASDAWKNI
+814 NGIKQITGTVWNGIKTTASGIWEKLK
-828 TSTVSGFW
+828 TS
-836 DGLKEGASNIFEDGI
+836 ASTIFEGI
-851 FKTISDVWDNLKEA
+851 KTTISDVWDNLKEA

-888 KDIFEKLAD
+888 KGIFEKLAD
-897 YVKTPINAAISLVNN
+897 YVKTPINAAIRLVNN

-926 AFTFGPWEV
+926 AFSFGPWEI
-935 PTPFGSKKIGFEAE
+935 PTPFGSKTIGFSAS
-949 FPKIKTI
+949 FPRIGTI

-1020 EIIDEAK
+1020 EVIDEAK
-1027 FRQNVNGRNPF
+1027 LRQSTTGRNPF

>member
-27 AVKRLASNIDGIGAN
+27 AVKRLASNIDVIGTN

-47 EKQVTS
+47 EKQVAS
-53 FEKANQQYAAQEQK
+53 FEKVNHQYAVQEQK
-67 VQDLKAKIAE
+67 VQNLKAKIAE

-86 EFKAIGKQIDAD
+86 EFKEIGKQIDTD

-139 YAKGEQEDLLAS
+139 YAKAEQEELLNS

-162 QTEAVLAEEEKLAAM
+162 QTEVLLSEEEKLAGM
-177 NLKVQQSYNGV
+177 NSKVQQSYNGV

-203 GIISRLTAVG
+203 GIISRLTTVG

-320 APIVTTVAPYLVK
+320 APIVTTVAPYLAK

-404 TSTPSN
+404 TSTPSS
-410 GKYTGPS
+410 GKYAGPS

-461 MQKIYDAIS
+461 MQKIYDVIN
-470 WNKVGPRITKFTTAF
+470 WNNVGPKITKFTTAF
-485 TKTFNSLVDHID
+485 TRTFNSLVDHID
-497 WDLMGRTIGTGINTI
+497 WNLMGRTIGAGINTI

-538 IVKEV
+538 IVQEV
-543 DSNALGRL
+543 DFNALGRL
-551 IGNKLMIIPN
+551 IGNKFMIIPN

-566 VRNLNWKACG
+566 VKNLNWKACG

-707 MKTIGAWLKEHVVD
+707 MKTIGAWLKKHVVD

-786 VASGI
+786 VVSGI

-798 ASTIF
+798 AYTIF
-803 NGIKTTISGVW
+803 NGIKNVISGIWNGIKQITGTVWSGIKTTASGIWEKLKTSASTIFEGIKTTIS
-814 DGIKKYASDAWKNI
+814 N
-828 TSTVSGFW
+828 
-836 DGLKEGASNIFEDGI
+836 
-851 FKTISDVWDNLKEA
+851 VWDNLKEA

-888 KDIFEKLAD
+888 KGIFEKLAD

-935 PTPFGSKKIGFEAE
+935 PTPFGSKKIGFEAK

-973 VLGDQKNG
+973 VLGDQKSG

-996 EESGSGQNG
+996 EESGSGQGG

-1038 ELA
+1038 ELV

>member
-1 MADGKVTIDTAIDP
+1 MSDGKVVIDTAID
-15 SGLKAGSKELEA
+15 SNGLKAGSKEIEA
-27 AVKRLASNIDGIGAN
+27 AVERLASNIDGIGAN

-53 FEKANQQYAAQEQK
+53 FERVNQQYAAQEQK

-86 EFKAIGKQIDAD
+86 EFKEIGKQIDAD
-98 TAKLN
+98 TVKLN
-103 RLIEQQRLFE
+103 RLIEQQRIFE
-113 EIGGRTRST
+113 ETGGRTNSR
-122 TYQRR
+122 TYRAR
-127 QLQIEELTNSIK
+127 QLQIEELANSIK
-139 YAKGEQEDLLAS
+139 YAKGEQEDLINS
-151 GGAYKAPDTSK
+151 GKAYVAPDISK
-162 QTEAVLAEEEKLAAM
+162 QTEILYQEETKLADM
-177 NLKVQQSYNGV
+177 NTRVQQSYNGV

-203 GIISRLTAVG
+203 GIISGLTTVG
-213 QKASGAVKNLA
+213 QKASGAVENLA
-224 RNLLQMAKGAIITG
+224 RNLLQIAKSAIITG

-306 SALTQLKNSFATAF
+306 SALAQLKNSFATAF

-339 ECVTRVGMFIAA
+339 ECVTRVGMFVAA

-389 LSPLDEIERYESNKD
+389 LSPLDEIERYESSKD
-404 TSTPSN
+404 TSTPSS

-446 WEGLGAYVAS
+446 WEGLGAYMAS

-470 WNKVGPRITKFTTAF
+470 WNNVGPRITKFTTAF

-497 WDLMGRTIGTGINTI
+497 WDLMGRTIGAGINTI

-531 FANGFNG
+531 FANGVNG

-543 DSNALGRL
+543 DFSTLGRL
-551 IGNKLMIIPN
+551 IGNKFMIIPN

-566 VRNLNWKACG
+566 VKNLNWKACG
-576 TALGNGLNGV
+576 TAIGNGLNGV
-586 VQSIDLGTIGTAFGT
+586 VRSIDLGTIGTAFGT
-601 AITGAFQIAINFSQT
+601 AITSAFQMAINFSQT

-654 DTIIISLGG
+654 NTIIVSLGG
-663 VDWESLGSKL
+663 VDWESLGSKI

-680 NWIQLAGQLGII
+680 NWLQLAGQLGII
-692 GLELIGGVAAGVIGA
+692 GLELIGGIGAGVIGA
-707 MKTIGAWLKEHVVD
+707 MKTLGSWLKKHVVD
-721 PIVNKVKELFGI
+721 PIINKFKELFGI
-733 HSPSTVMAE
+733 HSPSTVFAE
-742 IGKMLMQGLYNGI
+742 LGKMLMQGLYNGI

-765 FEILWNGIKQ
+765 FGALWNGIKTTTETVWRGITSTVSSIWNGIKNTASIIFNGIKNVISGIWNGIKQ
-775 ITVTAWSGIKT
+775 ITGT
-786 VASGI
+786 V
-791 WNGLKNT
+791 W
-798 ASTIF
+798 
-803 NGIKTTISGVW
+803 NGIKTTASGIW
-814 DGIKKYASDAWKNI
+814 EKLKTSASTIFEGIK
-828 TSTVSGFW
+828 T
-836 DGLKEGASNIFEDGI
+836 
-851 FKTISDVWDNLKEA
+851 TISDVWDNLKEA

-897 YVKTPINAAISLVNN
+897 YVKAPINAAISLVNN
-912 GIGTMNN
+912 GIGKMNN

-973 VLGDQKNG
+973 VLGDQKSG

-1005 NYRFTA
+1005 SYRFTA

-1020 EIIDEAK
+1020 EVIDEAK
-1027 FRQNVNGRNPF
+1027 LRRSTTGRNPF

>member
-27 AVKRLASNIDGIGAN
+27 AVKRLASNIDGIGTN

-162 QTEAVLAEEEKLAAM
+162 QTEVLLSEEEKLAGM
-177 NLKVQQSYNGV
+177 NSKVQQSYNEV
-188 STSVSDYKNKTTMLS
+188 SASVDEYKSKNSMLS
-203 GIISRLTAVG
+203 GIISRLSVIN
-213 QKASGAVKNLA
+213 QKATNSLKSLAKNLVKLA
-224 RNLLQMAKGAIITG
+224 TGGIITG
-238 LKKIGA
+238 LAKISS

-404 TSTPSN
+404 TSTPSS
-410 GKYTGPS
+410 GKYAGPS
-417 PSDMFQEVPIASSIK
+417 PSDMFQEVPIDSSMK
-432 GVADKIRQLIKSED
+432 GLADKVKSIFSQIFKPFKEA
-446 WEGLGAYVAS
+446 WKKEGKNTIDAAKFAFNGLKTLAAS
-456 GINAG
+456 VGKSLLDVWTNETG
-461 MQKIYDAIS
+461 TTMLSTMLKIAQNVLKIIGNIS
-470 WNKVGPRITKFTTAF
+470 LRLSEAWNKNEVGTTIIQNIANVIQAVLSFINRIADATARWAANLDF
-485 TKTFNSLVDHID
+485 YPLLESISNLTATFLPLLKSIGNVLEWVYNSIILPKLKWVIETGLPTVINLVSDFLNFCVEHQSLIEAFGAA
-497 WDLMGRTIGTGINTI
+497 LIGAFAAYKIAGLATQIIGS
-512 VYTLN
+512 
-517 QLITGINWKNLGKG
+517 ITGI
-531 FANGFNG
+531 
-538 IVKEV
+538 
-543 DSNALGRL
+543 
-551 IGNKLMIIPN
+551 
-561 IAYGF
+561 
-566 VRNLNWKACG
+566 
-576 TALGNGLNGV
+576 
-586 VQSIDLGTIGTAFGT
+586 
-601 AITGAFQIAINFSQT
+601 IN
-616 FDWKALGENIY
+616 
-627 TGINNLL
+627 
-634 YSLDFATIGK
+634 IGK
-644 GFSDLAVGFL
+644 GIVNLVTGA
-654 DTIIISLGG
+654 GG
-663 VDWESLGSKL
+663 ILKAIKL
-673 VEFILNI
+673 I
-680 NWIQLAGQLGII
+680 AS
-692 GLELIGGVAAGVIGA
+692 
-707 MKTIGAWLKEHVVD
+707 TIGAGGVFAIAIGAAIAIGVLLYKNWDTICEAATKLKDWVVEKAEALATNVVNAITSLKE
-721 PIVNKVKELFGI
+721 KTAK
-733 HSPSTVMAE
+733 
-742 IGKMLMQGLYNGI
+742 
-755 ESFVE
+755 
-760 TIKKI
+760 
-765 FEILWNGIKQ
+765 LWE
-775 ITVTAWSGIKT
+775 AIKT
-786 VASGI
+786 TVSGV
-791 WNGLKNT
+791 WTWMKNT

-803 NGIKTTISGVW
+803 NGIKNVISGIW
-814 DGIKKYASDAWKNI
+814 NGIKQITGAAWSGIKTTAFGIWEKLKTSAS
-828 TSTVSGFW
+828 T
-836 DGLKEGASNIFEDGI
+836 IFEGI
-851 FKTISDVWDNLKEA
+851 KTTISDVWDNLKEA

>member
-27 AVKRLASNIDGIGAN
+27 AVKRLASNIDGIGTN

-53 FEKANQQYAAQEQK
+53 FEKANQQYTAQEQK

-86 EFKAIGKQIDAD
+86 EFKAIGKQIDTD
-98 TAKLN
+98 TAKLD
-103 RLIEQQRLFE
+103 RLIEQQRIFE
-113 EIGGRTRST
+113 ETGGRTNSR
-122 TYQRR
+122 TYRAR

-151 GGAYKAPDTSK
+151 GGAYIAPDTSK
-162 QTEAVLAEEEKLAAM
+162 QTEALYREEEKLADI
-177 NLKVQQSYNGV
+177 NTKVQQSYNGV
-188 STSVSDYKNKTTMLS
+188 STSVSDYKNKITMLS
-203 GIISRLTAVG
+203 GITDRLSAVG
-213 QKASGAVKNLA
+213 QKASGAIKNLA
-224 RNLLQMAKGAIITG
+224 RNLLQITKSVIITG

-362 AVQEDYAASLDKS
+362 GVQQDYAASLDKTA
-375 SKNTK
+375 KNTN
-380 KATKAAKNY
+380 KAAKAAKNY

-417 PSDMFQEVPIASSIK
+417 PSDMFQEVPIESSIK
-432 GVADKIRQLIKSED
+432 GVADKIKNLIKSED

-470 WNKVGPRITKFTTAF
+470 WNNVGPRITKFTTAF
-485 TKTFNSLVDHID
+485 TRTFNSLVDHID
-497 WDLMGRTIGTGINTI
+497 WDLMGRTIGAGINTI
-512 VYTLN
+512 AYALN

-543 DSNALGRL
+543 DFNAFGRL
-551 IGNKLMIIPN
+551 IGNKFMIIPN

-601 AITGAFQIAINFSQT
+601 AITGVFQMAINFSQT

-634 YSLDFATIGK
+634 YSLDFSTIGK
-644 GFSDLAVGFL
+644 GFSDLAAGFL

-663 VDWESLGSKL
+663 VDWETLGSKL

-755 ESFVE
+755 ESFIE

-765 FEILWNGIKQ
+765 FETLWNGIKTTTE
-775 ITVTAWSGIKT
+775 TVWRG
-786 VASGI
+786 
-791 WNGLKNT
+791 
-798 ASTIF
+798 
-803 NGIKTTISGVW
+803 
-814 DGIKKYASDAWKNI
+814 I
-828 TSTVSGFW
+828 TSTVSGVWNGLKTSASTIFSGISTTVSGVWDAIKKKSGDIW
-836 DGLKEGASNIFEDGI
+836 DGLKTD
-851 FKTISDVWDNLKEA
+851 
-865 IPEAAKAIKE
+865 IPEAAAKIKK
-875 GIMDRFTEARDGV
+875 GISDRFTEARDSV
-888 KDIFEKLAD
+888 KTIFEKLAD
-897 YVKTPINAAISLVNN
+897 YVKKPINGAIKLVNG
-912 GIGTMNN
+912 GIGKMNS
-919 ALGGLEK
+919 ALGGLES
-926 AFTFGPWEV
+926 AFSFGPWEI
-935 PTPFGSKKIGFEAE
+935 PTPFGTKTIGFSAK
-949 FPKIKTI
+949 FPRIGTI

-1020 EIIDEAK
+1020 EIISEAK
-1027 FRQNVNGRNPF
+1027 LRQGTSGINPF
-1038 ELA
+1038 ELM

>member
-1 MADGKVTIDTAIDP
+1 MADGKVTIDTAID
-15 SGLKAGSKELEA
+15 SNGLKAGSKELEA
-27 AVKRLASNIDGIGAN
+27 AVKRLASNIDGIGTN

-86 EFKAIGKQIDAD
+86 EFKEIGKQIDAD

-103 RLIEQQRLFE
+103 RLIEQQRIFE
-113 EIGGRTRST
+113 ETGGRTNSR
-122 TYQRR
+122 TYRAR
-127 QLQIEELTNSIK
+127 QLQIEELTNSIR
-139 YAKGEQEDLLAS
+139 YAKGEQEELLAS
-151 GGAYKAPDTSK
+151 GGAYIAPDTSK
-162 QTEAVLAEEEKLAAM
+162 QTETLYREEEKLADM
-177 NLKVQQSYNGV
+177 NTKVQQSYNCV
-188 STSVSDYKNKTTMLS
+188 STSASDYKNKITMLS
-203 GIISRLTAVG
+203 GITNRLSAVG
-213 QKASGAVKNLA
+213 QKASGAIKNLA
-224 RNLLQMAKGAIITG
+224 RNLLQMVNGAIVTG

-295 GETNNAISSVM
+295 GETNSAISSVM

-351 LTGKS
+351 LTGKN

-404 TSTPSN
+404 TSTPSS

-417 PSDMFQEVPIASSIK
+417 PSDMFQEVPIESSIK
-432 GVADKIRQLIKSED
+432 GVADKIKNLIKSED

-461 MQKIYDAIS
+461 MQKIYDAIN
-470 WNKVGPRITKFTTAF
+470 WNNVGPKITKFTTAF
-485 TKTFNSLVDHID
+485 TRTFNSLVDHID

-551 IGNKLMIIPN
+551 IGNKFMIIPN

-566 VRNLNWKACG
+566 AKNLNWKACG

-601 AITGAFQIAINFSQT
+601 AITGVFQMAIDFSKT

-634 YSLDFATIGK
+634 YSLDFATIGQ
-644 GFSDLAVGFL
+644 GITDFCTGFL
-654 DTIIISLGG
+654 DTIGTTIQG
-663 VDWESLGSKL
+663 VDWEKLGSQIVTAFLSIDWLGLAVKCAKVGLML
-673 VEFILNI
+673 VQGILE
-680 NWIQLAGQLGII
+680 GI
-692 GLELIGGVAAGVIGA
+692 VGA
-707 MKTIGAWLKEHVVD
+707 LKTIGSWLKEHLVD
-721 PIVNKVKELFGI
+721 PIVDWVKKLFGI

-765 FEILWNGIKQ
+765 FETLWNGIKNTTLTVWNG
-775 ITVTAWSGIKT
+775 ITGTLSSTWNGIKANAFSIFSGIGNT
-786 VASGI
+786 ISGI
-791 WNGLKNT
+791 WN
-798 ASTIF
+798 S
-803 NGIKTTISGVW
+803 IKTNTG
-814 DGIKKYASDAWKNI
+814 NI
-828 TSTVSGFW
+828 WS
-836 DGLKEGASNIFEDGI
+836 GLKESVTG
-851 FKTISDVWDNLKEA
+851 
-865 IPEAAKAIKE
+865 AAKNIKE
-875 GIMDRFTEARDGV
+875 GITNRFTEARDGV
-888 KDIFEKLAD
+888 KTIFEKLAD
-897 YVKTPINAAISLVNN
+897 YVKKPINGAIKLVNG
-912 GIGTMNN
+912 GIGKMNS
-919 ALGGLEK
+919 ALGGLES
-926 AFTFGPWEV
+926 AFSFGPWEI
-935 PTPFGSKKIGFEAE
+935 PTPFGSKTIGFSAK
-949 FPKIKTI
+949 FPRIGTI

-996 EESGSGQNG
+996 EESGAGQNG

-1020 EIIDEAK
+1020 EIIAEAK
-1027 FRQNVNGRNPF
+1027 LRQGTSGMNPF
-1038 ELA
+1038 ELM

>member
-1 MADGKVTIDTAIDP
+1 MADGKVTIDTAIDTTGIERGEKDIAQSVSRIGKSLSSIGDIAKNSMNKLMDSMTLP
-15 SGLKAGSKELEA
+15 ETKMENMKASAGKLKNELNSGDANYLRELELLIEQNEKHLDA
-27 AVKRLASNIDGIGAN
+27 ANNAKERFEEAGGDANSQYYIDLAAEIDEVTKSLENARKERELLSGAN
-42 AKKSL
+42 ATPTQSENTPEIITPGAEDEISEVSLKSTLLLGTVNALKKA
-47 EKQVTS
+47 
-53 FEKANQQYAAQEQK
+53 ANA
-67 VQDLKAKIAE
+67 
-77 LGNQKIPTE
+77 
-86 EFKAIGKQIDAD
+86 
-98 TAKLN
+98 
-103 RLIEQQRLFE
+103 
-113 EIGGRTRST
+113 
-122 TYQRR
+122 
-127 QLQIEELTNSIK
+127 
-139 YAKGEQEDLLAS
+139 
-151 GGAYKAPDTSK
+151 
-162 QTEAVLAEEEKLAAM
+162 
-177 NLKVQQSYNGV
+177 
-188 STSVSDYKNKTTMLS
+188 
-203 GIISRLTAVG
+203 
-213 QKASGAVKNLA
+213 ASGAVKNLA
-224 RNLLQMAKGAIITG
+224 RNLLHMVKGAIITG

-295 GETNNAISSVM
+295 GETNSAISSVM

-417 PSDMFQEVPIASSIK
+417 PSDMFREVPIASSIK

-461 MQKIYDAIS
+461 MQKIYDAIN

-566 VRNLNWKACG
+566 VRNLNWEACG
-576 TALGNGLNGV
+576 TALGNGLNGAL
-586 VQSIDLGTIGTAFGT
+586 QSIDLGTIGTAFGT

-765 FEILWNGIKQ
+765 FETLWNGIKTTTETVWRG
-775 ITVTAWSGIKT
+775 ITST
-786 VASGI
+786 VSSI

-798 ASTIF
+798 ASIIF
-803 NGIKTTISGVW
+803 NGVKNVISGIWNGIKQITGTVWNGIKTTASGIW
-814 DGIKKYASDAWKNI
+814 EKLKTSASTIFEGIK
-828 TSTVSGFW
+828 T
-836 DGLKEGASNIFEDGI
+836 
-851 FKTISDVWDNLKEA
+851 TISDVWDNLKEA

-973 VLGDQKNG
+973 VLGDQKSG

-996 EESGSGQNG
+996 EESGSGQGG
-1005 NYRFTA
+1005 NYRFTV

>member
-1 MADGKVTIDTAIDP
+1 MADGKVTIDTAIDS

-27 AVKRLASNIDGIGAN
+27 AVKRLASNIDGIGTN

-86 EFKAIGKQIDAD
+86 EFKEIGKQIDAD
-98 TAKLN
+98 TVKLN
-103 RLIEQQRLFE
+103 RLIEQQRIFE
-113 EIGGRTRST
+113 ETGGRTNSR
-122 TYQRR
+122 TYRAR

-151 GGAYKAPDTSK
+151 GGAYIVQDTSK
-162 QTEAVLAEEEKLAAM
+162 QTEALYREEEKLADM
-177 NLKVQQSYNGV
+177 NTKVQQSYNSV

-203 GIISRLTAVG
+203 GITSRLTVVG

-224 RNLLQMAKGAIITG
+224 RNLLQVAKGAIITG

-306 SALTQLKNSFATAF
+306 SALTRLKNSFATAF
-320 APIVTTVAPYLVK
+320 APIVTTVAPYLVR

-362 AVQEDYAASLDKS
+362 GVQQDYAASLDKTA
-375 SKNTK
+375 KNTN
-380 KATKAAKNY
+380 KAAKAAKNY
-389 LSPLDEIERYESNKD
+389 LSPLDEIDRYESD
-404 TSTPSN
+404 ASSGSGIGSGAGAGGVDPSQ
-410 GKYTGPS
+410 
-417 PSDMFQEVPIASSIK
+417 MFEEVPIASSIK

-470 WNKVGPRITKFTTAF
+470 WNNVGPKITKFTTAF

-497 WDLMGRTIGTGINTI
+497 WDLMGRTIGAGINTI

-517 QLITGINWKNLGKG
+517 QLIAGINWKNLGKG

-543 DSNALGRL
+543 DFNAFGRL
-551 IGNKLMIIPN
+551 IGNKFMIIPN

-601 AITGAFQIAINFSQT
+601 AITGVFQMAINFSQT

-644 GFSDLAVGFL
+644 GFSDLAAGFL
-654 DTIIISLGG
+654 NTIIISLGN

-692 GLELIGGVAAGVIGA
+692 GLELIGGIAAGVIGA
-707 MKTIGAWLKEHVVD
+707 MKTVGAWLKEHVVD
-721 PIVNKVKELFGI
+721 PIVDKVKELFGI

-765 FEILWNGIKQ
+765 FETLWNGIKTTTE
-775 ITVTAWSGIKT
+775 TVWRG
-786 VASGI
+786 
-791 WNGLKNT
+791 
-798 ASTIF
+798 
-803 NGIKTTISGVW
+803 
-814 DGIKKYASDAWKNI
+814 I
-828 TSTVSGFW
+828 TSTVSGVWNELKTSASTIFSGISTTVSGVWDAIKKKSGDIW
-836 DGLKEGASNIFEDGI
+836 DGLKTD
-851 FKTISDVWDNLKEA
+851 
-865 IPEAAKAIKE
+865 IPEAAKTIKE
-875 GIMDRFTEARDGV
+875 GIHDRFVEARDSV
-888 KDIFEKLAD
+888 KKIFEKLAD
-897 YVKTPINAAISLVNN
+897 YVKTPINSAIKLVNG
-912 GIGTMNN
+912 GIGKMNS
-919 ALGGLEK
+919 ALGGLES
-926 AFTFGPWEV
+926 AFSFGPWDI
-935 PTPFGSKKIGFEAE
+935 PTPFGTKTIGFSAK
-949 FPKIKTI
+949 FPRIGTI

-1020 EIIDEAK
+1020 EVIDEAK
-1027 FRQNVNGRNPF
+1027 LRQSTTGRNPF

>member
-1 MADGKVTIDTAIDP
+1 MADGKVTIDTAID
-15 SGLKAGSKELEA
+15 SNGLKAGSKELEA
-27 AVKRLASNIDGIGAN
+27 AVKRLASNIDGIGTN

-86 EFKAIGKQIDAD
+86 EFKEIGKQIDAD
-98 TAKLN
+98 TVKLN
-103 RLIEQQRLFE
+103 RLIEQQRIFE
-113 EIGGRTRST
+113 ETGGRTNSR
-122 TYQRR
+122 TYRAR

-151 GGAYKAPDTSK
+151 GGAYIAPDASK
-162 QTEAVLAEEEKLAAM
+162 QTESLYREEEKLADM
-177 NLKVQQSYNGV
+177 NTKVQQSYNSV
-188 STSVSDYKNKTTMLS
+188 STSVNDYKNKITMLS
-203 GIISRLTAVG
+203 GITNRLSAVG
-213 QKASGAVKNLA
+213 QKATGAIKNLA
-224 RNLLQMAKGAIITG
+224 RNLLQMAKGAIVTG

-295 GETNNAISSVM
+295 GETNSAISSVM

-351 LTGKS
+351 LTGKN

-362 AVQEDYAASLDKS
+362 AVQEDYAASLGKS

-404 TSTPSN
+404 TSTPSS

-417 PSDMFQEVPIASSIK
+417 PSDMFQEVPIESSIK
-432 GVADKIRQLIKSED
+432 GVADKIKNLIKSED

-461 MQKIYDAIS
+461 MQKVYDAIN
-470 WNKVGPRITKFTTAF
+470 WNNVGPKITKFTTAF

-497 WDLMGRTIGTGINTI
+497 WDLMGRTIGAGINTI

-531 FANGFNG
+531 FANGVNG

-543 DSNALGRL
+543 DFNALGRL
-551 IGNKLMIIPN
+551 IGNKFMIIPN

-566 VRNLNWKACG
+566 VKNLNWKACG

-654 DTIIISLGG
+654 NTIIVSLGG

-692 GLELIGGVAAGVIGA
+692 GLELIGGIGAGVIGA
-707 MKTIGAWLKEHVVD
+707 MKTIGVWLKEHVVD

-765 FEILWNGIKQ
+765 FETLWNGIK
-775 ITVTAWSGIKT
+775 TTTETAWKG
-786 VASGI
+786 
-791 WNGLKNT
+791 
-798 ASTIF
+798 
-803 NGIKTTISGVW
+803 
-814 DGIKKYASDAWKNI
+814 I
-828 TSTVSGFW
+828 TSTVSGVWNELKTSASTIFSGISTTVSGVWDAIKKKSRDIW
-836 DGLKEGASNIFEDGI
+836 DGLKTD
-851 FKTISDVWDNLKEA
+851 
-865 IPEAAKAIKE
+865 IPEAAKTIKE
-875 GIMDRFTEARDGV
+875 GIHDRFVEARDSV
-888 KDIFEKLAD
+888 KKIFEKLAD
-897 YVKTPINAAISLVNN
+897 YVKKPINDAIKLVNG
-912 GIGTMNN
+912 GIGKMNS
-919 ALGGLEK
+919 ALGGLES
-926 AFTFGPWEV
+926 AFSFGPWDI
-935 PTPFGSKKIGFEAE
+935 PTPFGTKTIGFSAK
-949 FPKIKTI
+949 FPRIGTI

-973 VLGDQKNG
+973 VLGDQKSG

-1020 EIIDEAK
+1020 EVIDEAK
-1027 FRQNVNGRNPF
+1027 LRQSTTGRNPF

>member
-1 MADGKVTIDTAIDP
+1 MADGKVTIDTAID
-15 SGLKAGSKELEA
+15 SNGLKAGSKELEA
-27 AVKRLASNIDGIGAN
+27 AVKRLASNIDGIGTN

-53 FEKANQQYAAQEQK
+53 FEKANQQYAVQEQK

-86 EFKAIGKQIDAD
+86 EFKEIGKQIDAD
-98 TAKLN
+98 TLKLN
-103 RLIEQQRLFE
+103 RLIEQQRIFE
-113 EIGGRTRST
+113 ETGGRTNSR
-122 TYQRR
+122 TYRAR
-127 QLQIEELTNSIK
+127 KLQIEELANSIK

-151 GGAYKAPDTSK
+151 GGAYIVPDTSK
-162 QTEAVLAEEEKLAAM
+162 QTEALYREEEKLADM
-177 NLKVQQSYNGV
+177 NTKVQQSYNGV
-188 STSVSDYKNKTTMLS
+188 STSVSDYKNKITMLS
-203 GIISRLTAVG
+203 GITNRLSAVG
-213 QKASGAVKNLA
+213 QKASGAIKNLA
-224 RNLLQMAKGAIITG
+224 RNLLQIAKGAIITG

-278 KMRSALVDGFKN
+278 KMRFALVDGFKN

-295 GETNNAISSVM
+295 GETNSAISSVM

-404 TSTPSN
+404 TSTPSS

-417 PSDMFQEVPIASSIK
+417 PSDMFQEVPIESSIK
-432 GVADKIRQLIKSED
+432 GVADKIKNLIKSEN

-461 MQKIYDAIS
+461 MQKIYDAIN
-470 WNKVGPRITKFTTAF
+470 WNNVGPKITKFTTAF
-485 TKTFNSLVDHID
+485 TRTFNSLVDHID
-497 WDLMGRTIGTGINTI
+497 WDLMGQTIGAGINTI
-512 VYTLN
+512 VYALN

-543 DSNALGRL
+543 DFNAFGRL

-566 VRNLNWKACG
+566 AKNLNWKACG

-601 AITGAFQIAINFSQT
+601 AITGVFQMAIDFSKT

-644 GFSDLAVGFL
+644 GFSDLAAGFL
-654 DTIIISLGG
+654 NRIIISLGG

-692 GLELIGGVAAGVIGA
+692 GLELIGGIGAGVIGA
-707 MKTIGAWLKEHVVD
+707 MKTIGSWLKEHVVD

-765 FEILWNGIKQ
+765 FETLWNGIKTTTE
-775 ITVTAWSGIKT
+775 TVWRG
-786 VASGI
+786 
-791 WNGLKNT
+791 
-798 ASTIF
+798 
-803 NGIKTTISGVW
+803 
-814 DGIKKYASDAWKNI
+814 I
-828 TSTVSGFW
+828 TSTVSSVWNGLKTSASTIFGGISTTVSGVWDAIKKKTGDIW
-836 DGLKEGASNIFEDGI
+836 DGLKTD
-851 FKTISDVWDNLKEA
+851 
-865 IPEAAKAIKE
+865 IPEAAKTIKE
-875 GIMDRFTEARDGV
+875 GIHDRFVEARDSV
-888 KDIFEKLAD
+888 KKIFEKLAD
-897 YVKTPINAAISLVNN
+897 YVKTPINSAIKLVNG
-912 GIGTMNN
+912 GIGKMNS
-919 ALGGLEK
+919 ALGGLES
-926 AFTFGPWEV
+926 AFSFGPWDI
-935 PTPFGSKKIGFEAE
+935 PTPFGTKTIGFSAK
-949 FPKIKTI
+949 FPRIGTI

-973 VLGDQKNG
+973 VLGDQKSG

-996 EESGSGQNG
+996 EESGAGQNG

-1020 EIIDEAK
+1020 EVIDEAK
-1027 FRQNVNGRNPF
+1027 LRQSTTGRNPF

>member
-1 MADGKVTIDTAIDP
+1 MADGKVTIDTAID
-15 SGLKAGSKELEA
+15 SNGLKAGSKELEA
-27 AVKRLASNIDGIGAN
+27 AVKRLASNIDGIGTN

-86 EFKAIGKQIDAD
+86 EFKEIGKQIDAD
-98 TAKLN
+98 TLKLN
-103 RLIEQQRLFE
+103 RLIEQQRIFGE
-113 EIGGRTRST
+113 TGGRTNSR
-122 TYQRR
+122 TYRAR
-127 QLQIEELTNSIK
+127 QLQIEELANSIK

-151 GGAYKAPDTSK
+151 GGAYIVPDTSK
-162 QTEAVLAEEEKLAAM
+162 QTEALYREEEKLADM
-177 NLKVQQSYNGV
+177 NTKVQQSYNDV
-188 STSVSDYKNKTTMLS
+188 STSVSDYKNKITMLS
-203 GIISRLTAVG
+203 GITNRLSAVG
-213 QKASGAVKNLA
+213 QKASGAIKNLA
-224 RNLLQMAKGAIITG
+224 RNLLQIAKGAIITG

-295 GETNNAISSVM
+295 GETNSAISSVM

-320 APIVTTVAPYLVK
+320 APIVTTVAPYLVR

-362 AVQEDYAASLDKS
+362 SVQQDYAASLDKTA
-375 SKNTK
+375 KNTN
-380 KATKAAKNY
+380 KAAKAAKNY
-389 LSPLDEIERYESNKD
+389 LSPLDEIERYESD
-404 TSTPSN
+404 TSSGSGAGSGAGAGRVDPSQ
-410 GKYTGPS
+410 
-417 PSDMFQEVPIASSIK
+417 MFEEVPIASSIK
-432 GVADKIRQLIKSED
+432 GVADKIKQLIKSED

-461 MQKIYDAIS
+461 MQKIYDTIS
-470 WNKVGPRITKFTTAF
+470 WNNVGPKITKFTNAF
-485 TKTFNSLVDHID
+485 TRTFNSLVDHID

-543 DSNALGRL
+543 DFSALGRL
-551 IGNKLMIIPN
+551 IGNKFMIIPN

-566 VRNLNWKACG
+566 VKNLNWKACG

-586 VQSIDLGTIGTAFGT
+586 VQSINLGTIGTAFGT
-601 AITGAFQIAINFSQT
+601 AITGMFQMAINFSQT

-654 DTIIISLGG
+654 NTITVSLGG

-692 GLELIGGVAAGVIGA
+692 GLELIGGIGAGVIGA

-742 IGKMLMQGLYNGI
+742 IGKILMQGLYNGI

-765 FEILWNGIKQ
+765 FETLWNGIKNTTLTVWNG
-775 ITVTAWSGIKT
+775 ITGTLSSTWNGIKANAFSIFSGIGNT
-786 VASGI
+786 ISGI
-791 WNGLKNT
+791 WN
-798 ASTIF
+798 S
-803 NGIKTTISGVW
+803 IKTNTGNIWSDLKESVTGAAKNIK
-814 DGIKKYASDAWKNI
+814 DGITK
-828 TSTVSGFW
+828 
-836 DGLKEGASNIFEDGI
+836 
-851 FKTISDVWDNLKEA
+851 
-865 IPEAAKAIKE
+865 
-875 GIMDRFTEARDGV
+875 RFTEARDSV
-888 KDIFEKLAD
+888 KTIFEKLAD
-897 YVKTPINAAISLVNN
+897 YVKKPINGAIKLVNG
-912 GIGTMNN
+912 GIGKMNS
-919 ALGGLEK
+919 ALGGLES
-926 AFTFGPWEV
+926 AFSFGPWEI
-935 PTPFGSKKIGFEAE
+935 PTPFGSKTIGFSAK
-949 FPKIKTI
+949 FPRIGTI

-996 EESGSGQNG
+996 EESGSSQNG
-1005 NYRFTA
+1005 NYRFIA

-1020 EIIDEAK
+1020 EVIDEAK
-1027 FRQNVNGRNPF
+1027 LRQSTTGRNPF

>member
-1 MADGKVTIDTAIDP
+1 MADGKVTIDTAIN
-15 SGLKAGSKELEA
+15 SNGLKAGSKELEA
-27 AVKRLASNIDGIGAN
+27 AVKRLASNIDGIGTN

-86 EFKAIGKQIDAD
+86 EFKEIGKQIDAD

-103 RLIEQQRLFE
+103 RLIEQQRIFE
-113 EIGGRTRST
+113 ETGGRTNSR
-122 TYQRR
+122 TYRAR
-127 QLQIEELTNSIK
+127 QLQIEELTNSIR
-139 YAKGEQEDLLAS
+139 YAKGEQEELLAS
-151 GGAYKAPDTSK
+151 GGAYIAPDTSK
-162 QTEAVLAEEEKLAAM
+162 QTETLYREEEKLADM
-177 NLKVQQSYNGV
+177 NTKVQQSYNCV
-188 STSVSDYKNKTTMLS
+188 STSASDYKNKITMLS
-203 GIISRLTAVG
+203 GITNRLSAVG
-213 QKASGAVKNLA
+213 QKASGAIKNLA
-224 RNLLQMAKGAIITG
+224 RNLLQMVNGAIVTG

-295 GETNNAISSVM
+295 GETNSAISSVM

-351 LTGKS
+351 LTGKN

-404 TSTPSN
+404 TSTPSS

-417 PSDMFQEVPIASSIK
+417 PSDMFQEVPIESSIK
-432 GVADKIRQLIKSED
+432 GVADKIKNLIKSED

-461 MQKIYDAIS
+461 MQKIYDAIN
-470 WNKVGPRITKFTTAF
+470 WNNVGPKITKFTTAF
-485 TKTFNSLVDHID
+485 TRTFNSLVDHID
-497 WDLMGRTIGTGINTI
+497 WDLMGRTIGAGINTI

-531 FANGFNG
+531 FANGVNG

-543 DSNALGRL
+543 DFSALGRL
-551 IGNKLMIIPN
+551 IGNKFMIIPN

-566 VRNLNWKACG
+566 VKNLNWKACG

-601 AITGAFQIAINFSQT
+601 AITGAFQMAINFSQT

-692 GLELIGGVAAGVIGA
+692 GLELIGGIGAGVIGA

-765 FEILWNGIKQ
+765 FKTLWN
-775 ITVTAWSGIKT
+775 AIKT
-786 VASGI
+786 TTETVWRGITSTVSSI

-803 NGIKTTISGVW
+803 NGIKNVISGIW
-814 DGIKKYASDAWKNI
+814 NGIKQITGTVWNGIKTTASGIWEKLK
-828 TSTVSGFW
+828 TS
-836 DGLKEGASNIFEDGI
+836 ASTIFEGI
-851 FKTISDVWDNLKEA
+851 KTTISDVWDNLREA

-888 KDIFEKLAD
+888 KGIFEKLAD
-897 YVKTPINAAISLVNN
+897 YVKTPINAAIRLVNN

-919 ALGGLEK
+919 ALGGLER
-926 AFTFGPWEV
+926 AFSFGPWEI
-935 PTPFGSKKIGFEAE
+935 PTPFGSKTIGFSAS
-949 FPKIKTI
+949 FPRIGEI

-973 VLGDQKNG
+973 VLGDQKSG

-1020 EIIDEAK
+1020 EVIDEAK
-1027 FRQNVNGRNPF
+1027 LRQSVTGRNPF

>member
-1 MADGKVTIDTAIDP
+1 MADGKVTIDTAIDS
-15 SGLKAGSKELEA
+15 SGLKAGSKEIEA
-27 AVKRLASNIDGIGAN
+27 AVKRLASNIDGIGTN

-47 EKQVTS
+47 EKQVAS
-53 FEKANQQYAAQEQK
+53 FEKVNQQYAAQEQK
-67 VQDLKAKIAE
+67 VQNLKAKIAE

-98 TAKLN
+98 TVKLD
-103 RLIEQQRLFE
+103 RLIEQQKIFE
-113 EIGGRTRST
+113 ETGGRTNSR
-122 TYQRR
+122 TYRAR

-151 GGAYKAPDTSK
+151 GGAYIVPDASK
-162 QTEAVLAEEEKLAAM
+162 QTEALYREEEKLADM
-177 NLKVQQSYNGV
+177 NTKVQQSYNGV
-188 STSVSDYKNKTTMLS
+188 STSISDYKNKITMLS
-203 GIISRLTAVG
+203 GITSRLTVVG

-224 RNLLQMAKGAIITG
+224 RNLLQVAKGAIITG

-295 GETNNAISSVM
+295 GETNSAISSVM

-320 APIVTTVAPYLVK
+320 APIVTTVTPYLVK

-351 LTGKS
+351 LTGKG

-417 PSDMFQEVPIASSIK
+417 PSDMFQEVPIESSIK
-432 GVADKIRQLIKSED
+432 GVADKIKNLIKSED

-470 WNKVGPRITKFTTAF
+470 WNNVGPRITKFTTAF

-497 WDLMGRTIGTGINTI
+497 WDLMGRTIGAGINTI

-517 QLITGINWKNLGKG
+517 QLIAGINWKNLGKG

-543 DSNALGRL
+543 DFNAFGRL
-551 IGNKLMIIPN
+551 IGNKFMIIPN

-601 AITGAFQIAINFSQT
+601 AITGVFQMAINFSQT

-644 GFSDLAVGFL
+644 GFSDLASGFL
-654 DTIIISLGG
+654 NTIIISLGN
-663 VDWESLGSKL
+663 VDWESLGSKV

-692 GLELIGGVAAGVIGA
+692 GLELIGGIAAGVIGA
-707 MKTIGAWLKEHVVD
+707 MKTVGAWLKEHVVD
-721 PIVNKVKELFGI
+721 PIVDKVKELFGI

-765 FEILWNGIKQ
+765 FETLWNGIKTTTE
-775 ITVTAWSGIKT
+775 TVWRG
-786 VASGI
+786 
-791 WNGLKNT
+791 
-798 ASTIF
+798 
-803 NGIKTTISGVW
+803 
-814 DGIKKYASDAWKNI
+814 I
-828 TSTVSGFW
+828 TSTVSSVWNGLKTSASTIFSGISTTVSGVWDAIKKKSGDIW
-836 DGLKEGASNIFEDGI
+836 DGLKTD
-851 FKTISDVWDNLKEA
+851 
-865 IPEAAKAIKE
+865 IPEAAAKIKK
-875 GIMDRFTEARDGV
+875 GISDRFTEARDSV
-888 KDIFEKLAD
+888 KTIFEKLAD
-897 YVKTPINAAISLVNN
+897 YVKKPINGAIKLVNG
-912 GIGTMNN
+912 GIGKMNS
-919 ALGGLEK
+919 ALGGLES
-926 AFTFGPWEV
+926 AFSFGPWDI
-935 PTPFGSKKIGFEAE
+935 PTPFGTKTIGFSAK
-949 FPKIKTI
+949 FPRIGTI

-1027 FRQNVNGRNPF
+1027 LRQSTTGRNPF

>member
-1 MADGKVTIDTAIDP
+1 MADGKVTIDTAID
-15 SGLKAGSKELEA
+15 SNGLKAGSKEIEA
-27 AVKRLASNIDGIGAN
+27 SVKRLASDIDGIGAN
-42 AKKSL
+42 AKKNL

-53 FEKANQQYAAQEQK
+53 FEKVNQQYAAQEQK
-67 VQDLKAKIAE
+67 VQNLKDKIAE

-86 EFKAIGKQIDAD
+86 EFKEIGKQIDTD

-103 RLIEQQRLFE
+103 RLIEQQRIFE
-113 EIGGRTRST
+113 ETGGRTNSR
-122 TYQRR
+122 TYRAR

-162 QTEAVLAEEEKLAAM
+162 QTEALLAEEEKLAGM
-177 NLKVQQSYNGV
+177 NSKVQQSYNEV
-188 STSVSDYKNKTTMLS
+188 SASVDEYKSKNSMLS
-203 GIISRLTAVG
+203 GIISRLSVIN
-213 QKASGAVKNLA
+213 QKATNSLKSLAKNLVKLA
-224 RNLLQMAKGAIITG
+224 AGGIITG
-238 LKKIGA
+238 LAKISS

-253 NKSTISIGK
+253 NKSTMSIGK

-267 FGIRSLYTLFN
+267 VGIRSVYSLFN

-295 GETNNAISSVM
+295 GETNSAISSVM

-339 ECVTRVGMFIAA
+339 ECVTRVGMFVAA
-351 LTGKS
+351 LTGKN

-404 TSTPSN
+404 TSTPSS

-417 PSDMFQEVPIASSIK
+417 PSDMFQEVPIESSIK
-432 GVADKIRQLIKSED
+432 SVADKIKNLIKSED

-461 MQKIYDAIS
+461 MQKIYDAIN
-470 WNKVGPRITKFTTAF
+470 WNNVGPKITKFTAAF
-485 TKTFNSLVDHID
+485 TRTFNSLVDHID
-497 WDLMGRTIGTGINTI
+497 WDLMGRTIGAGINTI

-538 IVKEV
+538 IVQEV
-543 DSNALGRL
+543 DFNALGRL
-551 IGNKLMIIPN
+551 IGNKFMIIPN

-586 VQSIDLGTIGTAFGT
+586 VRSIDLGTIGTAFGT
-601 AITGAFQIAINFSQT
+601 AITGVFQMAINFSQT

-634 YSLDFATIGK
+634 YSLDFATIGQ
-644 GFSDLAVGFL
+644 GITDFCTGFL
-654 DTIIISLGG
+654 DTIGTTIQS
-663 VDWESLGSKL
+663 VDWEKLGSQIVTAFLSIDWLGLAVKCAKVGLML
-673 VEFILNI
+673 VQGILE
-680 NWIQLAGQLGII
+680 GI
-692 GLELIGGVAAGVIGA
+692 VGA
-707 MKTIGAWLKEHVVD
+707 LKTIGSWLKEHLVD
-721 PIVNKVKELFGI
+721 PIVDWVKKLFGI
-733 HSPSTVMAE
+733 YSPSTVMAE

-765 FEILWNGIKQ
+765 FETLWNGIKTTTE
-775 ITVTAWSGIKT
+775 TVWRG
-786 VASGI
+786 
-791 WNGLKNT
+791 
-798 ASTIF
+798 
-803 NGIKTTISGVW
+803 
-814 DGIKKYASDAWKNI
+814 I
-828 TSTVSGFW
+828 TSTVSSVWNGLKTSASTIFGGISTTVSGVWDAIKKKSGDIW
-836 DGLKEGASNIFEDGI
+836 DGLKTD
-851 FKTISDVWDNLKEA
+851 
-865 IPEAAKAIKE
+865 IPEAAAKIKE
-875 GIMDRFTEARDGV
+875 GISDRFTEARDGV
-888 KDIFEKLAD
+888 KKIFEKLAD
-897 YVKTPINAAISLVNN
+897 YVKTPINGAIKLVNG
-912 GIGTMNN
+912 GIGKMNS
-919 ALGGLEK
+919 ALGGLES
-926 AFTFGPWEV
+926 AFSFGPWDI
-935 PTPFGSKKIGFEAE
+935 PTPFGTKTIGFSAK
-949 FPKIKTI
+949 FPRIGTI

-973 VLGDQKNG
+973 VLGDQKSG

-996 EESGSGQNG
+996 EESGAGQNG

-1020 EIIDEAK
+1020 EVIDEAK
-1027 FRQNVNGRNPF
+1027 LRQSTTGRNPF

>member
-1 MADGKVTIDTAIDP
+1 MADGKVTIDTAIDTTGIERGERDITQSVSRIGKSLSSIGNAAKNSMNKLMDAMALP
-15 SGLKAGSKELEA
+15 ETKMENMKASADKLKNELNSGDANYLRELDLLIEQNEKHLDA
-27 AVKRLASNIDGIGAN
+27 ANN
-42 AKKSL
+42 AKKRFEEAGGDANSQYYTDLVAEIDEVTKSL
-47 EKQVTS
+47 ENARK
-53 FEKANQQYAAQEQK
+53 EKEMLGSTIGAAPTQPAESEPEIIAP
-67 VQDLKAKIAE
+67 DAGDKIA
-77 LGNQKIPTE
+77 
-86 EFKAIGKQIDAD
+86 DA
-98 TAKLN
+98 
-103 RLIEQQRLFE
+103 
-113 EIGGRTRST
+113 
-122 TYQRR
+122 
-127 QLQIEELTNSIK
+127 
-139 YAKGEQEDLLAS
+139 
-151 GGAYKAPDTSK
+151 
-162 QTEAVLAEEEKLAAM
+162 
-177 NLKVQQSYNGV
+177 NLK
-188 STSVSDYKNKTTMLS
+188 TML
-203 GIISRLTAVG
+203 LTGTINALKKVANAATG
-213 QKASGAVKNLA
+213 GVKNLA
-224 RNLLQMAKGAIITG
+224 RNLSQLVKSAIITG

-351 LTGKS
+351 LTGKN

-362 AVQEDYAASLDKS
+362 AVQEDYAASLNKS

-389 LSPLDEIERYESNKD
+389 LSPLDEIERYESNKN
-404 TSTPSN
+404 TSTPSS

-417 PSDMFQEVPIASSIK
+417 PSDMFQEVPIESSIK
-432 GVADKIRQLIKSED
+432 GVADKIKNLIKSED

-461 MQKIYDAIS
+461 MQKIYDAIN
-470 WNKVGPRITKFTTAF
+470 WNNVGPKITKFTTAF
-485 TKTFNSLVDHID
+485 TRTFNSLVDHID
-497 WDLMGRTIGTGINTI
+497 WDLMGRTIGAGINTI

-517 QLITGINWKNLGKG
+517 QLIAGINWKNLGKG

-543 DSNALGRL
+543 DFNALGRL

-601 AITGAFQIAINFSQT
+601 AITSVFQMAINFSQT

-654 DTIIISLGG
+654 NTIIVSLGG

-692 GLELIGGVAAGVIGA
+692 GLELIGGIGAGVIGA

-765 FEILWNGIKQ
+765 FEALWNGIKTTTETVWRG
-775 ITVTAWSGIKT
+775 ITTTVSG
-786 VASGI
+786 V
-791 WNGLKNT
+791 WNGLKT
-798 ASTIF
+798 SASTTF
-803 NGIKTTISGVW
+803 GGIST
-814 DGIKKYASDAWKNI
+814 
-828 TSTVSGFW
+828 TVSGAWDAIKKKSGDIW
-836 DGLKEGASNIFEDGI
+836 DGLKTD
-851 FKTISDVWDNLKEA
+851 
-865 IPEAAKAIKE
+865 IPEAAAKIKE
-875 GIMDRFTEARDGV
+875 GISDRFTEARDGV
-888 KDIFEKLAD
+888 KKIFEKLAD
-897 YVKTPINAAISLVNN
+897 YVKTPINGAIKLVNG
-912 GIGTMNN
+912 GIGKMNS
-919 ALGGLEK
+919 ALGGLES
-926 AFTFGPWEV
+926 AFSFGPWDI
-935 PTPFGSKKIGFEAE
+935 PTPFGTKTIGFSAK
-949 FPKIKTI
+949 FPRIGTI

-1020 EIIDEAK
+1020 EVIDEAK
-1027 FRQNVNGRNPF
+1027 LRQSTTGRNPF

>member
-15 SGLKAGSKELEA
+15 NGIKAGSKEVET
-27 AVKRLASNIDGIGAN
+27 AVRRLASSIDGIGTN

-86 EFKAIGKQIDAD
+86 EFKAIGKQIDTD
-98 TAKLN
+98 TAKLD
-103 RLIEQQRLFE
+103 RLIEQQRIFE
-113 EIGGRTRST
+113 ETGGRTNSR
-122 TYQRR
+122 TYRAR

-151 GGAYKAPDTSK
+151 GGAYIAPDTSK
-162 QTEAVLAEEEKLAAM
+162 QAEALYREEEKLADM
-177 NLKVQQSYNGV
+177 NTKVQQSYNGV
-188 STSVSDYKNKTTMLS
+188 STSVSDYKNKITMLS
-203 GIISRLTAVG
+203 GITNRLSAVG
-213 QKASGAVKNLA
+213 QKASGAIKNLA
-224 RNLLQMAKGAIITG
+224 RNLLQITKSVIITG

-278 KMRSALVDGFKN
+278 KIRSALVDGFKN

-320 APIVTTVAPYLVK
+320 APIVTTVAPYLVR

-362 AVQEDYAASLDKS
+362 GVQQDYAASLDKTA
-375 SKNTK
+375 KNTN
-380 KATKAAKNY
+380 KAAKAAKNY
-389 LSPLDEIERYESNKD
+389 LSPLDEIERYESD
-404 TSTPSN
+404 ASSGTGIGSGAGAGGVDPSQ
-410 GKYTGPS
+410 
-417 PSDMFQEVPIASSIK
+417 MFEEVPIVNSIK
-432 GVADKIRQLIKSED
+432 GVADKIKQLIKSED

-461 MQKIYDAIS
+461 MQKIYDVIN
-470 WNKVGPRITKFTTAF
+470 WDNVGPKITKFTNAF
-485 TKTFNSLVDHID
+485 TRTFNSLVDHID
-497 WDLMGRTIGTGINTI
+497 WDLIGRTLGAGINTI

-517 QLITGINWKNLGKG
+517 QLITGIDWKNLGKK
-531 FANGFNG
+531 FATGLNG

-543 DSNALGRL
+543 DANALGQL

-561 IAYGF
+561 ISYG
-566 VRNLNWKACG
+566 VVKNLNWGNIG
-576 TALGNGLNGV
+576 TAIGNALNSV
-586 VQSIDLGTIGTAFGT
+586 VRSIDLGTIGTTFGT
-601 AITGAFQIAINFSQT
+601 AITGAFQAAINFSKT

-654 DTIIISLGG
+654 NTIIISLGG

-707 MKTIGAWLKEHVVD
+707 MKTIGSWLKEHVVD

-733 HSPSTVMAE
+733 HSPSTVMTE

-755 ESFVE
+755 ESFIE
-760 TIKKI
+760 TIKRI
-765 FEILWNGIKQ
+765 FVTLWNGIKNTTLTVWNG
-775 ITVTAWSGIKT
+775 ITGTLSNTWNGIKANAFSIFSGIRNT
-786 VASGI
+786 ISGI
-791 WNGLKNT
+791 WN
-798 ASTIF
+798 S
-803 NGIKTTISGVW
+803 IKTNTR
-814 DGIKKYASDAWKNI
+814 NI
-828 TSTVSGFW
+828 WS
-836 DGLKEGASNIFEDGI
+836 GLKESV
-851 FKTISDVWDNLKEA
+851 TV
-865 IPEAAKAIKE
+865 AARNIKE
-875 GIMDRFTEARDGV
+875 GITNRFTEARDSV
-888 KDIFEKLAD
+888 KTIFKKLAD
-897 YVKTPINAAISLVNN
+897 YVKKPINGAIKLVNG
-912 GIGTMNN
+912 GIGKMNS
-919 ALGGLEK
+919 ALGGLES
-926 AFTFGPWEV
+926 AFSFGPWKI
-935 PTPFGSKKIGFEAE
+935 PTPFGSKTIGFSAK
-949 FPKIKTI
+949 FPRIGTI

-996 EESGSGQNG
+996 EESGQSGG
-1005 NYRFTA
+1005 SYRFTA
-1011 QINRRTIFD
+1011 QINRRTVFD
-1020 EIIDEAK
+1020 EMISEAK
-1027 FRQNVNGRNPF
+1027 LRRDASGTNPF

>member
-1 MADGKVTIDTAIDP
+1 MADGKVTIDTAID
-15 SGLKAGSKELEA
+15 SGGLKAGSKEIEA
-27 AVKRLASNIDGIGAN
+27 AVKRLASDIDGIGTN

-53 FEKANQQYAAQEQK
+53 FEKVNQQYAAQEQK
-67 VQDLKAKIAE
+67 VQNLKAKIAE
-77 LGNQKIPTE
+77 LGSQKIPTE
-86 EFKAIGKQIDAD
+86 EFKEIGKQIDTD

-103 RLIEQQRLFE
+103 RLVEQQRIFE
-113 EIGGRTRST
+113 ETGGRTNSRTYRS
-122 TYQRR
+122 R

-162 QTEAVLAEEEKLAAM
+162 QAEALYREEEKLADM
-177 NLKVQQSYNGV
+177 NTKVQQSYNGV

-203 GIISRLTAVG
+203 GIISRLTTVG
-213 QKASGAVKNLA
+213 QKASGAVENLA
-224 RNLLQMAKGAIITG
+224 RNLLQMAKGTIITG
-238 LKKIGA
+238 LNKIGA

-295 GETNNAISSVM
+295 GETNSAISSVM

-351 LTGKS
+351 LTGKN

-404 TSTPSN
+404 TSTPSS

-417 PSDMFQEVPIASSIK
+417 PSDMFQEVPIESSIK
-432 GVADKIRQLIKSED
+432 GVADKIKNLIKSED

-461 MQKIYDAIS
+461 MQKIYDAIN
-470 WNKVGPRITKFTTAF
+470 WNNVGPKITKFTTAF
-485 TKTFNSLVDHID
+485 TRTFNSLVDHID
-497 WDLMGRTIGTGINTI
+497 WDLMGRTIGAGINTI

-531 FANGFNG
+531 FANGVNG

-543 DSNALGRL
+543 DFSALGRL
-551 IGNKLMIIPN
+551 IGNKFMIIPN

-566 VRNLNWKACG
+566 VKNLNWKACG

-601 AITGAFQIAINFSQT
+601 AITGAFQMAINFSQA

-654 DTIIISLGG
+654 DTIITSLGG

-692 GLELIGGVAAGVIGA
+692 GLELIGGIGAGVIGA
-707 MKTIGAWLKEHVVD
+707 MKTLGSWLKEHVVD
-721 PIVNKVKELFGI
+721 PIVNKVKDLFGI

-765 FEILWNGIKQ
+765 FVTLWNGIKTTTETVWRG
-775 ITVTAWSGIKT
+775 ITST
-786 VASGI
+786 VSSI
-791 WNGLKNT
+791 WNGLKT
-798 ASTIF
+798 SASTIF
-803 NGIKTTISGVW
+803 NGIKNVISGIW
-814 DGIKKYASDAWKNI
+814 NGIKQITGTVWNGIKTTASGIWEKLK
-828 TSTVSGFW
+828 TS
-836 DGLKEGASNIFEDGI
+836 ASTIFEGI
-851 FKTISDVWDNLKEA
+851 KTTISDVWDNLKEA

-888 KDIFEKLAD
+888 KGIFEKLAD
-897 YVKTPINAAISLVNN
+897 YVKTPINVAIRLVNN

-919 ALGGLEK
+919 ALGGLER
-926 AFTFGPWEV
+926 AFSFGPWEI
-935 PTPFGSKKIGFEAE
+935 PTPFGSKTIGFSAS
-949 FPKIKTI
+949 FPRIGEI

-973 VLGDQKNG
+973 VLGDQKSG
-981 RNLEAPEDLIRQIVR
+981 RNLEAPENLIRQIVR
-996 EESGSGQNG
+996 EESGTGQNG
-1005 NYRFTA
+1005 SYRFTA

-1020 EIIDEAK
+1020 EVIDEAK
-1027 FRQNVNGRNPF
+1027 LRQSVTGRNPF

>member
-1 MADGKVTIDTAIDP
+1 MADGKVTIDTAIDS
-15 SGLKAGSKELEA
+15 SGLKAGSKEIEA
-27 AVKRLASNIDGIGAN
+27 AVKRLASDIDGIGTN

-47 EKQVTS
+47 EKQVSS

-67 VQDLKAKIAE
+67 VQSLKDKIAE
-77 LGNQKIPTE
+77 LRSQKIPTE
-86 EFKAIGKQIDAD
+86 EFKAIGEQIDTD

-103 RLIEQQRLFE
+103 RLIEQQRIFE
-113 EIGGRTRST
+113 ETGGRTNSRTYRS
-122 TYQRR
+122 R

-151 GGAYKAPDTSK
+151 GGAYKVPDTSK
-162 QTEAVLAEEEKLAAM
+162 QAEALYREEEKLADM
-177 NLKVQQSYNGV
+177 NTKVQQSYNGV
-188 STSVSDYKNKTTMLS
+188 STLVSDYKNKTTMLS
-203 GIISRLTAVG
+203 GIISGLTTVG
-213 QKASGAVKNLA
+213 QKASGAVENLA
-224 RNLLQMAKGAIITG
+224 RNLLQIAKSAVVTG

-295 GETNNAISSVM
+295 GETNSAISSVM

-351 LTGKS
+351 LTGKN

-404 TSTPSN
+404 TSTPSS

-417 PSDMFQEVPIASSIK
+417 PSDMFQEVPIESSIK
-432 GVADKIRQLIKSED
+432 GIADKIKNLIKSED
-446 WEGLGAYVAS
+446 WDGLGAYVAS

-461 MQKIYDAIS
+461 MQKIYDAIN
-470 WNKVGPRITKFTTAF
+470 WNNVGPKITKFTTAF
-485 TKTFNSLVDHID
+485 TRTFNSLVDHID
-497 WDLMGRTIGTGINTI
+497 WDLMGRTIGAGINTI

-531 FANGFNG
+531 FANGVNG

-543 DSNALGRL
+543 DFSALGRL
-551 IGNKLMIIPN
+551 IGNKFMIIPN

-566 VRNLNWKACG
+566 VKNLNWKACG

-601 AITGAFQIAINFSQT
+601 AITGAFQMAINFSQA

-654 DTIIISLGG
+654 DTIITSLGG

-692 GLELIGGVAAGVIGA
+692 GLELIGGIGAGVIGA
-707 MKTIGAWLKEHVVD
+707 MKTIGSWLKEHVVD
-721 PIVNKVKELFGI
+721 PIVNKVKDLFGI

-765 FEILWNGIKQ
+765 FETLWNGIKTTTEIVWRG
-775 ITVTAWSGIKT
+775 ITST
-786 VASGI
+786 VSGI

-803 NGIKTTISGVW
+803 SGIKNVISGIWNGIKQITGTVWNGIKTTASGIW
-814 DGIKKYASDAWKNI
+814 EKLKTSASTIFEGIK
-828 TSTVSGFW
+828 T
-836 DGLKEGASNIFEDGI
+836 
-851 FKTISDVWDNLKEA
+851 TISDVWDNLRET

-875 GIMDRFTEARDGV
+875 GIMDRFTEARDNV
-888 KDIFEKLAD
+888 KGIFEKLAD
-897 YVKTPINAAISLVNN
+897 YVKTPINAAIRLVNN
-912 GIGTMNN
+912 GIGTMNS

-926 AFTFGPWEV
+926 AFSFGPWEV
-935 PTPFGSKKIGFEAE
+935 PTPFGSKTIGFSAS
-949 FPKIKTI
+949 FPRIGTI

-973 VLGDQKNG
+973 VLGDQKSG

-1005 NYRFTA
+1005 SYRFTA

-1020 EIIDEAK
+1020 EVIDEAK
-1027 FRQNVNGRNPF
+1027 LRQSVTGRNPF
-1038 ELA
+1038 ELV

>member
-1 MADGKVTIDTAIDP
+1 MADGKVTIDTAID
-15 SGLKAGSKELEA
+15 SNGLKAGSKELEA
-27 AVKRLASNIDGIGAN
+27 AVKRLASNIDGIGTN

-86 EFKAIGKQIDAD
+86 EFKEIGKQIDAD
-98 TAKLN
+98 TVKLN
-103 RLIEQQRLFE
+103 RLIEQQRIFE
-113 EIGGRTRST
+113 ETGGRTNSR
-122 TYQRR
+122 TYRAR

-151 GGAYKAPDTSK
+151 GGAYIVPDTSK
-162 QTEAVLAEEEKLAAM
+162 QTETLYREEEKLANM
-177 NLKVQQSYNGV
+177 NTKVQQSYNGV
-188 STSVSDYKNKTTMLS
+188 STSVSDYRNKITMLS
-203 GIISRLTAVG
+203 GITNRLSAVG
-213 QKASGAVKNLA
+213 QKASGAIKNLA
-224 RNLLQMAKGAIITG
+224 RNLLQMVKGAIITG

-295 GETNNAISSVM
+295 GETNSAISSVM

-351 LTGKS
+351 LTGKG

-389 LSPLDEIERYESNKD
+389 LSPLDEIERYESNKN
-404 TSTPSN
+404 TSTPSS
-410 GKYTGPS
+410 GKYKGPS
-417 PSDMFQEVPIASSIK
+417 PSDMFQEVPIESSIK
-432 GVADKIRQLIKSED
+432 GVADKIKSLIKSED

-461 MQKIYDAIS
+461 MQKIYDAIN
-470 WNKVGPRITKFTTAF
+470 WNNVGPKITKFTTAF
-485 TKTFNSLVDHID
+485 TRTFNSLVDHID
-497 WDLMGRTIGTGINTI
+497 WDLMGRTIGAGINTI

-531 FANGFNG
+531 FANGING
-538 IVKEV
+538 IVQEV
-543 DSNALGRL
+543 DFNAFGRL
-551 IGNKLMIIPN
+551 LGNKFMIIPN

-566 VRNLNWKACG
+566 VKNLNWKACG

-586 VQSIDLGTIGTAFGT
+586 IRSIDLGTIGTAFGT
-601 AITGAFQIAINFSQT
+601 AITGVFQMAINFSQT

-634 YSLDFATIGK
+634 YRLDFATIGQ
-644 GFSDLAVGFL
+644 GITDFCTGFL
-654 DTIIISLGG
+654 DTIGTTIQG
-663 VDWESLGSKL
+663 VDWEKLGSQIVTAFLSIDWLGLAVKCAKVGLML
-673 VEFILNI
+673 VQGILE
-680 NWIQLAGQLGII
+680 GI
-692 GLELIGGVAAGVIGA
+692 VGA
-707 MKTIGAWLKEHVVD
+707 LKTIGSWLKEHLVD
-721 PIVNKVKELFGI
+721 PIVDWVKKLFGI

-755 ESFVE
+755 ESFVG

-765 FEILWNGIKQ
+765 FETLWNGIKNTTLTVWNG
-775 ITVTAWSGIKT
+775 ITGTLSSTWNGIKANAFSIFSGIGNT
-786 VASGI
+786 ISGI
-791 WNGLKNT
+791 WN
-798 ASTIF
+798 S
-803 NGIKTTISGVW
+803 IKTNTG
-814 DGIKKYASDAWKNI
+814 NI
-828 TSTVSGFW
+828 WS
-836 DGLKEGASNIFEDGI
+836 GLKESVTG
-851 FKTISDVWDNLKEA
+851 
-865 IPEAAKAIKE
+865 AAKNIKE
-875 GIMDRFTEARDGV
+875 GITNRFTEARDSV
-888 KDIFEKLAD
+888 KTIFEKLAD
-897 YVKTPINAAISLVNN
+897 YVKKPINGAIKLVNG
-912 GIGTMNN
+912 GIGKMNS
-919 ALGGLEK
+919 ALGGLES
-926 AFTFGPWEV
+926 AFSFGPWDI
-935 PTPFGSKKIGFEAE
+935 PTPFGTKTIGFSAK
-949 FPKIKTI
+949 FPRIGTI

-996 EESGSGQNG
+996 EESGAGQNG

-1020 EIIDEAK
+1020 EVIDEAK
-1027 FRQNVNGRNPF
+1027 LRQSTTGRNPF

>member
-1 MADGKVTIDTAIDP
+1 MADGKVTIDTAIDS

-27 AVKRLASNIDGIGAN
+27 SVKRLASNIDGIGTN

-47 EKQVTS
+47 EKQVAS

-67 VQDLKAKIAE
+67 VQNLKEKIAE

-86 EFKAIGKQIDAD
+86 EFKAIGKQIDSD
-98 TAKLN
+98 TVKLN
-103 RLIEQQRLFE
+103 RLIEQQRIFE
-113 EIGGRTRST
+113 ETGGRTKSR
-122 TYQRR
+122 TYRAR

-139 YAKGEQEDLLAS
+139 YAKGEQEDLLDS
-151 GGAYKAPDTSK
+151 GGAYIVPDTSK
-162 QTEAVLAEEEKLAAM
+162 QTEALYREEEKLADM
-177 NLKVQQSYNGV
+177 NSKVQQSYNDV
-188 STSVSDYKNKTTMLS
+188 SASASDYKNKITMLS
-203 GIISRLTAVG
+203 GITNRLSAVG

-224 RNLLQMAKGAIITG
+224 RNLLQAVKGTIITG

-267 FGIRSLYTLFN
+267 FGIRSIYTLFN

-295 GETNNAISSVM
+295 GETNSAISSVM

-362 AVQEDYAASLDKS
+362 GVQQDYAASLDKTA
-375 SKNTK
+375 KNTN
-380 KATKAAKNY
+380 KAAKAAKNY
-389 LSPLDEIERYESNKD
+389 LSPLDEIERYESD
-404 TSTPSN
+404 SSTGSTGGSGSGSGTVDPSQ
-410 GKYTGPS
+410 
-417 PSDMFQEVPIASSIK
+417 MFETVPIETSIK
-432 GVADKIRQLIKSED
+432 GVADKIKNLIKSED

-461 MQKIYDAIS
+461 MQKIYDAIN
-470 WNKVGPRITKFTTAF
+470 WNNVGPKITKFTTAF

-497 WDLMGRTIGTGINTI
+497 WDLMGRTIGTGINTV

-517 QLITGINWKNLGKG
+517 QLITGINWENLGKG

-543 DSNALGRL
+543 DFNALGRL
-551 IGNKLMIIPN
+551 IGNKFMIIPN
-561 IAYGF
+561 IVYGF

-586 VQSIDLGTIGTAFGT
+586 VQSIDLGTIGTTFGT
-601 AITGAFQIAINFSQT
+601 AITGVFQMAINFSQT

-644 GFSDLAVGFL
+644 GFRDLAVGFL
-654 DTIIISLGG
+654 NTIIISLGG

-692 GLELIGGVAAGVIGA
+692 GLELIGGIGAGVIGA
-707 MKTIGAWLKEHVVD
+707 MKTIGSWLKEHVVD

-755 ESFVE
+755 ESFIE

-765 FEILWNGIKQ
+765 FETLWNGIKTTTE
-775 ITVTAWSGIKT
+775 TV
-786 VASGI
+786 
-791 WNGLKNT
+791 
-798 ASTIF
+798 
-803 NGIKTTISGVW
+803 
-814 DGIKKYASDAWKNI
+814 WKGI
-828 TSTVSGFW
+828 TSTVSSVWNGLKTSASTIFGGISTTVSGVWDAIKKKSGDIW
-836 DGLKEGASNIFEDGI
+836 DGLKTD
-851 FKTISDVWDNLKEA
+851 

-875 GIMDRFTEARDGV
+875 GIHDRFVEARDGV
-888 KDIFEKLAD
+888 KKIFEKLVD
-897 YVKTPINAAISLVNN
+897 YVKKPINSAIKLVNG
-912 GIGTMNN
+912 GIGKMNS
-919 ALGGLEK
+919 ALGGLES
-926 AFTFGPWEV
+926 AFSFGPWDI
-935 PTPFGSKKIGFEAE
+935 PTPFGTKTIGFSAK
-949 FPKIKTI
+949 FPRIGTI

-1020 EIIDEAK
+1020 EVIDEAK
-1027 FRQNVNGRNPF
+1027 LRQSTTGRNPF

>member
-1 MADGKVTIDTAIDP
+1 MADGKVTIDTAIDS

-27 AVKRLASNIDGIGAN
+27 AVKRLASNIDGIGTN

-67 VQDLKAKIAE
+67 VQNLKAKIAE

-98 TAKLN
+98 TVKLD
-103 RLIEQQRLFE
+103 RLIEQQRIFE
-113 EIGGRTRST
+113 ETGGRTNSR
-122 TYQRR
+122 TYRAR

-151 GGAYKAPDTSK
+151 GGAYIVPDTSK
-162 QTEAVLAEEEKLAAM
+162 QTEALYREEEKLADM
-177 NLKVQQSYNGV
+177 NTKVQQSYNDV

-203 GIISRLTAVG
+203 GITSRLTVVG

-224 RNLLQMAKGAIITG
+224 RNLLQVAKGAIITG

-320 APIVTTVAPYLVK
+320 APIVTTVAPYLVR

-351 LTGKS
+351 LTGKG

-362 AVQEDYAASLDKS
+362 GVQQDYAASLDKTA
-375 SKNTK
+375 KNTN
-380 KATKAAKNY
+380 KAAKAAKNY
-389 LSPLDEIERYESNKD
+389 LSPLDEIDRYESD
-404 TSTPSN
+404 ASSGSGIGSGAGAGGVDPSQ
-410 GKYTGPS
+410 
-417 PSDMFQEVPIASSIK
+417 MFEEVPIASSIK

-456 GINAG
+456 GINVG
-461 MQKIYDAIS
+461 MQKIYDVIS
-470 WNKVGPRITKFTTAF
+470 WNNVGPKITKFTTAF

-497 WDLMGRTIGTGINTI
+497 WDLMGRTIGAGINTI

-543 DSNALGRL
+543 DFNALGRL
-551 IGNKLMIIPN
+551 IGNKFMIIPN

-601 AITGAFQIAINFSQT
+601 AITGVFQMAINFSQT

-634 YSLDFATIGK
+634 YSLDFTTIGQ
-644 GFSDLAVGFL
+644 GITAFALGLL
-654 DTIIISLGG
+654 DSLGTAIQG
-663 VDWESLGSKL
+663 VDWEKLGSQVVTAL
-673 VEFILNI
+673 LSID
-680 NWIQLAGQLGII
+680 WGALALKCAKI
-692 GLELIGGVAAGVIGA
+692 GLMLVQGILQGILGA
-707 MKTIGAWLKEHVVD
+707 LKTIGAWLKKNLVD
-721 PIVNKVKELFGI
+721 PIVNWVKDLFGI

-765 FEILWNGIKQ
+765 FETLWNGIKATTE
-775 ITVTAWSGIKT
+775 TVWRG
-786 VASGI
+786 
-791 WNGLKNT
+791 
-798 ASTIF
+798 
-803 NGIKTTISGVW
+803 
-814 DGIKKYASDAWKNI
+814 I
-828 TSTVSGFW
+828 TSTVSSVWNGLKTSASTIFGGISTTVSGVWDAIKKKSGDIW
-836 DGLKEGASNIFEDGI
+836 DGLKTD
-851 FKTISDVWDNLKEA
+851 

-875 GIMDRFTEARDGV
+875 GIHDRFVEARDSV
-888 KDIFEKLAD
+888 KKIFEKLAD
-897 YVKTPINAAISLVNN
+897 YVKTPINSAIKLVNG
-912 GIGTMNN
+912 GIGKMNS
-919 ALGGLEK
+919 ALGGLES
-926 AFTFGPWEV
+926 AFSFGPWDI
-935 PTPFGSKKIGFEAE
+935 PTPFGTKTIGFSAK
-949 FPKIKTI
+949 FPRIGTI

-1020 EIIDEAK
+1020 EVINEAK
-1027 FRQNVNGRNPF
+1027 LRQSTTGRNPF

>member
-1 MADGKVTIDTAIDP
+1 MADGKVTIDTAIDTTGIERGEKDIAQSVSRIGKSLSSIGDIAKNSMNKLMDSMTLP
-15 SGLKAGSKELEA
+15 EAKMENIKASAGKLKNELNSGGANYLRELDLLIEQNEKHLDTA
-27 AVKRLASNIDGIGAN
+27 NN
-42 AKKSL
+42 AKKRFEEAGGDANSQYYTDLVAEIDEVTKSL
-47 EKQVTS
+47 ENARK
-53 FEKANQQYAAQEQK
+53 EKEMFGGTTGAAPTQPAESEPEIIAP
-67 VQDLKAKIAE
+67 DAGDKIA
-77 LGNQKIPTE
+77 
-86 EFKAIGKQIDAD
+86 DA
-98 TAKLN
+98 
-103 RLIEQQRLFE
+103 
-113 EIGGRTRST
+113 
-122 TYQRR
+122 
-127 QLQIEELTNSIK
+127 
-139 YAKGEQEDLLAS
+139 
-151 GGAYKAPDTSK
+151 
-162 QTEAVLAEEEKLAAM
+162 
-177 NLKVQQSYNGV
+177 NLK
-188 STSVSDYKNKTTMLS
+188 TIL
-203 GIISRLTAVG
+203 LTGTINALKKV
-213 QKASGAVKNLA
+213 ASAATGGVKNLA
-224 RNLLQMAKGAIITG
+224 RNLSQLVKSAIITG

-295 GETNNAISSVM
+295 GETNSAISSVM

-351 LTGKS
+351 LTGKN

-362 AVQEDYAASLDKS
+362 GVQEDYAASLDKT
-375 SKNTK
+375 SKNTN
-380 KATKAAKNY
+380 KAAKAAKNY

-404 TSTPSN
+404 TSTPSS

-417 PSDMFQEVPIASSIK
+417 PSDMFQEVPIESSMK
-432 GVADKIRQLIKSED
+432 DVADKIKNLIKSED

-470 WNKVGPRITKFTTAF
+470 WNNVGPRITKFTTAF
-485 TKTFNSLVDHID
+485 TRTFNSLVDHID
-497 WDLMGRTIGTGINTI
+497 WDLMGRTIGAGINTI

-531 FANGFNG
+531 FANGVNG

-543 DSNALGRL
+543 DFSALGRL
-551 IGNKLMIIPN
+551 IGNKFMIIPN

-566 VRNLNWKACG
+566 MKNLNWKACG

-586 VQSIDLGTIGTAFGT
+586 VQSINLGTIGTAFGT
-601 AITGAFQIAINFSQT
+601 AITGMFQMAINFSQT

-644 GFSDLAVGFL
+644 GFSDLTAGFL
-654 DTIIISLGG
+654 NTIIISLGG

-692 GLELIGGVAAGVIGA
+692 GLELIGGIGAGVIGA
-707 MKTIGAWLKEHVVD
+707 MKTLGSWLKEHVVD

-765 FEILWNGIKQ
+765 FETLWNGIKATTE
-775 ITVTAWSGIKT
+775 TVWRG
-786 VASGI
+786 
-791 WNGLKNT
+791 
-798 ASTIF
+798 
-803 NGIKTTISGVW
+803 
-814 DGIKKYASDAWKNI
+814 I
-828 TSTVSGFW
+828 TSTVSGVWNGLKTSASTIFGGISTTVSGAWDAIKKKSGDIW
-836 DGLKEGASNIFEDGI
+836 DGLKTD
-851 FKTISDVWDNLKEA
+851 
-865 IPEAAKAIKE
+865 IPEAAAKIKK
-875 GIMDRFTEARDGV
+875 GISDRFTEARDGV
-888 KDIFEKLAD
+888 KKIFEKLAD
-897 YVKTPINAAISLVNN
+897 YVKTPINGAIKLVNG
-912 GIGTMNN
+912 GIGKMNS
-919 ALGGLEK
+919 ALGGLES
-926 AFTFGPWEV
+926 AFSFGPWDI
-935 PTPFGSKKIGFEAE
+935 PTPFGTKTIGFSAK
-949 FPKIKTI
+949 FPRIGTI

-973 VLGDQKNG
+973 VLGDQKSG

-996 EESGSGQNG
+996 EESGAGQNG

-1011 QINRRTIFD
+1011 QINRRTVFD
-1020 EIIDEAK
+1020 EVIDEAK
-1027 FRQNVNGRNPF
+1027 LRQSTTGRNPF